1 MKRYFLSLLVC
12 LLAVGGA
19 LPSAAQN
26 MYRDYVVQQS
36 STEQTWTRLSVHAH
50 GGFSNVD
57 NMADGNDATCA
68 GSGTGGYVV
77 FNNGA
82 ASPNRTQLY
91 KIRFSAETDHQPTS
105 VVVEF
110 CDNDNFQ
117 NFVTT
122 VYNGQINRYLTEWE
136 IQFQNPNGNDYAA
149 GYYVRVTFTGS
160 DIRIKEVEFQG
171 YVTQSVRSSQTT
183 IHHKPAKWYDR
194 RDRISQAAR
203 DMDSFSDDEPW
214 FNLDLSSAEGQIQA
228 AHTYIDTIYVHKG
241 DVVPLYIPDV
251 YRRSSTEKITNIS
264 SSSYQRWYS
273 YRTGQTFELNNKEDG
288 RYDLLTPRD
297 GQTVYRFANGYVGQP
312 VNPKGNGNYSNAAYQ
327 MDFYYPTDEQFN
339 RWIGSGSGI
348 DNNWYVVACDVSSYT
363 DFTPEYNDQ
372 SQSSTF
378 FPSSNAEG
386 KVYEPTLTHRVVFY
400 IVGVDGRTEDKS
412 EGWVNGF
419 ARLNNSAYQDG
430 TVSPASKK
438 FLEEYDITF
447 PARRVSNKTL
457 DLVALT
463 KDAGAYAIPDA
474 VNDDENDDR
483 YDEGFKNIRATL
495 VAADNTA
502 GIALADSKFSLAT
515 LRTIRFRYPNT
526 DKDDG
531 TQYVNDADGDGE
543 SHATILVTK
552 TAKVG
557 GTVRT
562 YNLAR
567 YRLTFIDEVQ
577 QLTQVQVDEIEKAA
591 AGTQSQATD
600 QYWNYAH
607 RTPDY
612 LDDNYQLLTSMT
624 WDYDP
629 GVGAE
634 VAIGNEAYYPFPLG
648 WERSSYSFYDGSRGN
663 NFANSNKF
671 PEWGYYA
678 ITSTYV
684 DFDNKWNHG
693 SATEPED
700 EPSKGS
706 SRYHVYVD
714 ASDRPGI
721 ITRLPFEQDL
731 CRGSELFVTAW
742 VKSAVSADGSGSTQT
757 NNDDACLLFTIM
769 GVRTVTSG
777 GRTSQVYT
785 PIYRYSTG
793 QLHPSTFLSDSIPG
807 CGKSRGEQKKPDQ
820 WFQVY
825 FSFINEQAESNY
837 DSYVLQVEN
846 NSYSTSGGDFYLD
859 DVRVYMVKPRANVVQ
874 LRAGCAGERTLMSA
888 RIDWDRLSSRLGHTD
903 DDRGEEEGID
913 FVFID
918 QTVYNEQLVANGGD
932 KAEALREAAA
942 MIGPEEG
949 SEIYDRNYGTLHF
962 KYPFE
967 ENTPYDG
974 TAKDPDLAKDNPMN
988 QDGKFYFYR
997 RGTAAGGNRELVVDF
1012 FSDLQANRPYWMLI
1026 RVHDDKNETALFD
1039 ELAAVVDDSCAI
1051 KSEFW
1056 VTAETLLKM
1065 NGETVKPGTNYCAGQ
1080 ILDFSAQVRIPYI
1093 STVTGEEKYISV
1105 NEGVY
1110 FDWFFDT
1117 EEAFYEEHESG
1128 TSVQSALAHLRE
1140 LYPDAEDI
1148 SPETTPV
1155 VENGPI
1161 DFSQADYDLLWKLST
1176 DKPVAGSNPPLV
1188 LRRAHLNIELLETG
1202 LQLVIQPITTQMPR
1216 GSIELPDDAPQNLD
1230 SLWLQVC
1237 WAPVPMTLQADGKSP
1252 TVHPGFNIYTY
1263 PDPAYDPNL
1272 RIGLAQIESTTSA
1285 APLRIDLRGATF
1297 SVVDPDPSSMLVPLT
1312 SNERGRLVYLIG
1324 TNDPEYED
1332 IVNSPD
1338 FSQYAYPIG
1347 YVDEFKAQ
1355 PYEQG
1360 SAFDDHVSI
1369 HFYLKGEG
1377 EPEDG
1382 FVFHPKEGYWYT
1394 FSVHFE
1400 ELLAGGTST
1409 ACYGKFAVRMNVVP
1423 EYLVWNGGPTN
1434 NWNRDENWLRV
1445 NNAQTIH
1452 ATDDSFLDGNTT
1464 DRAFVPMLFSK
1475 VIIPRGQQVQLYR
1488 AGWRTGSD
1496 GHYGWESQR
1505 PDWMQSPTD
1514 SIQYDLMA
1522 YDDPAPAAEH
1532 KLVTKPYRVALCK
1545 EIHFE
1550 PGAEM
1555 LHAEYLLT
1563 ERVWTDVEVPAGRW
1577 TPVSTPLQGVYAGD
1591 WYTQTS
1597 GRQATEYF
1605 KRIKFDDSY
1614 DRLNP
1619 AVYQRSWNA
1628 NAAKIVENDQGTR
1641 TPVSFE
1647 TVWSSAFNDASV
1659 PYSVGSGFSLK
1670 HGFDGVALFRL
1681 PKDDESYSVAT
1692 NTGALDRDSVGVLK
1706 STVLVERNPD
1716 MEKTEIKDYFTAELT
1731 PSANGNYYIVGNP
1744 FMAQMDV
1751 AGFLKDNEDVLQ
1763 QKYWAA
1769 TAAGDPMTAAADEGG
1784 QWVTSTGTTQLLP
1797 PYGAFY
1803 VEAVDGVDGPLTVKF
1818 YGERQQLT
1826 DRTAPGTGT
1835 TQAAALTVAC
1845 RSAAGTTTAAV
1856 CCTPDAAD
1864 GFGVGDVQLV
1874 RGLTADVSQPTV
1886 YTVAG
1891 ATAVTVDS
1899 RGRGGQV
1906 PLGVYAPDGM
1916 VSTLTFTGVA
1926 ALEGARLYDAQTRSE
1941 RTLHEG
1947 DAVTV
1952 DGPSHGRYFLR
1963 FDGAGTT
1970 GLATSPA
1977 VGGVNIYSVQPGEII
1992 VAATETLTAVDVYT
2006 TDGRHVRSLR
2016 PADVTT
2022 LRIGDLPAA
2031 VYVVRAATRSA
2042 VADAKVR
2049 VE

>member
-1 MKRYFLSLLVC
+1 MKRYFLSLFVC

-26 MYRDYVVQQS
+26 MFRDYVVQQS

-57 NMADGNDATCA
+57 NMADGNDATYA

-312 VNPKGNGNYSNAAYQ
+312 VNSKGNGNYSNAAYQ

-378 FPSSNAEG
+378 FPSSNADG

-400 IVGVDGRTEDKS
+400 IVGVDGRKDDESD
-412 EGWVNGF
+412 GWVNGF
-419 ARLNNSAYQDG
+419 ARLYDGAYRNGLNTDN
-430 TVSPASKK
+430 PASKK
-438 FLEEYDITF
+438 YLEEYEITF

-474 VNDDENDDR
+474 VNNDENDAENDDS
-483 YDEGFKNIRATL
+483 YEEGYKNITVSL

-502 GIALADSKFSLAT
+502 GITLEDDGFSAPT
-515 LRTIRFRYPNT
+515 LRTMRFSYPNT
-526 DKDDG
+526 ADADG

-552 TAKVG
+552 TAKVD

-591 AGTQSQATD
+591 AGTQSQTTD

-629 GVGAE
+629 GVGTA
-634 VAIGNEAYYPFPLG
+634 AGIGNEKYYPFPLG
-648 WERSSYSFYDGSRGN
+648 WERSSYSFYDGSQGS
-663 NFANSNKF
+663 NFSNSNKF

-684 DFDNKWNHG
+684 DFDNNWHHG
-693 SATEPED
+693 SATLPQN

-721 ITRLPFEQDL
+721 ITRLPFEQNL

-742 VKSAVSADGSGSTQT
+742 VKSAVSTNDYEGADAKQT
-757 NNDDACLLFTIM
+757 NNQDACLLFTIM

-793 QLHPSTFLSDSIPG
+793 QIHASTFLKNSIPG
-807 CGKSRGEQKKPDQ
+807 CGNGQPDQ

-825 FSFINEQAESNY
+825 FSFINDQAESNY
-837 DSYVLQVEN
+837 ESYVLQVEN

-888 RIDWDRLSSRLGHTD
+888 RIDWDRLSSRLGHEEGDT
-903 DDRGEEEGID
+903 GQEEGID
-913 FVFID
+913 FIFVD
-918 QTVYNEQLVANGGD
+918 QTVYNEYLAANPDD
-932 KAEALREAAA
+932 KAGALKAAAA
-942 MIGPEEG
+942 MIGPEEE
-949 SEIYDRNYGTLHF
+949 SEIYDRNYGILHF

-1012 FSDLQANRPYWMLI
+1012 FSDLKANRPYWMLI
-1026 RVHDDKNETALFD
+1026 RVHDDNNETALFD
-1039 ELAAVVDDSCAI
+1039 ELAAVVDDRCAI

-1093 STVTGEEKYISV
+1093 SKTGEEKYISV
-1105 NEGVY
+1105 NEGIY
-1110 FDWFFDT
+1110 FDWFFGT
-1117 EEAFYEEHESG
+1117 EEAFYKKHESG
-1128 TSVQSALAHLRE
+1128 TSVQSALTHLRD
-1140 LYPDAEDI
+1140 LYPDAAVVSE
-1148 SPETTPV
+1148 EATPV
-1155 VENGPI
+1155 R
-1161 DFSQADYDLLWKLST
+1161 DRFTQADYDLLHDLST
-1176 DKPVAGSNPPLV
+1176 RDPEAGSNPPLV

-1202 LQLVIQPITTQMPR
+1202 LQLVIQPITTRTAP
-1216 GSIELPDDAPQNLD
+1216 GSIELPDDVPLD
-1230 SLWLQVC
+1230 LDELWLQVC

-1272 RIGLAQIESTTSA
+1272 RIGLAQIEGTTA
-1285 APLRIDLRGATF
+1285 DAPLRIDLRGATF
-1297 SVVDPDPSSMLVPLT
+1297 SVDDPDPSSELVPLT

-1347 YVDEFKAQ
+1347 YVDEFTAQ

-1360 SAFDDHVSI
+1360 SAFNDHVSI

-1377 EPEDG
+1377 EPKDG

-1400 ELLAGGTST
+1400 ELLEGETST
-1409 ACYGKFAVRMNVVP
+1409 ACYGKFALRMNVVP

-1434 NWNRDENWLRV
+1434 NWNRDENWKRV
-1445 NNAQTIH
+1445 NSRTTIH

-1475 VIIPRGQQVQLYR
+1475 VLIPRGQQVQLYR
-1488 AGWRTGSD
+1488 AGWRTDSD

-1505 PDWMQSPTD
+1505 PEWMQSPTD

-1522 YDDPAPAAEH
+1522 YDDPAPAAKH

-1563 ERVWTDVEVPAGRW
+1563 ERVWTDVEVPARRW
-1577 TPVSTPLQGVYAGD
+1577 TPVSTPLQGVVAGD

-1597 GRQATEYF
+1597 GHQQTEYF
-1605 KRIKFDDSY
+1605 QPITFTGEY
-1614 DRLNP
+1614 DRLKP

-1628 NAAKIVENDQGTR
+1628 NAAKIIEKGGGQ
-1641 TPVSFE
+1641 TPVSFS

-1659 PYSVGSGFSLK
+1659 PYTVGSGFSLK
-1670 HGFDGVALFRL
+1670 HGVADGALFRL
-1681 PKDDESYSVAT
+1681 PKDDKSYDVAT
-1692 NTGALDRDSVGVLK
+1692 GDIDRTGNGVLK
-1706 STVLVERNPD
+1706 STVLVERDPD
-1716 MEKTEIKDYFTAELT
+1716 MEKTEIHDYFTATLT
-1731 PSANGNYYIVGNP
+1731 PSADERFYIVGNP

-1751 AGFLKDNEDVLQ
+1751 AKFLAANSDVLQ
-1763 QKYWAA
+1763 PKCWMT
-1769 TAAGDPMTAAADEGG
+1769 TAGGDPLTAAADAEGG
-1784 QWVTSTGTTQLLP
+1784 WTTSDGSTSLLLP

-1803 VEAVDGVDGPLTVKF
+1803 AEAVEGVTGPVMVKF
-1818 YGERQQLT
+1818 YGEHQQLKGW
-1826 DRTAPGTGT
+1826 TAPGTGT
-1835 TQAAALTVAC
+1835 TTAAALTVSC
-1845 RSAAGTTTAAV
+1845 TSDAGTSTAAV
-1856 CCTPDAAD
+1856 RCTPGAD
-1864 GFGVGDVQLV
+1864 DGYGAGDVQLV
-1874 RGLTADVSQPTV
+1874 RGLTADASLPAV
-1886 YTVAG
+1886 YAVAG
-1891 ATAVTVDS
+1891 QTAVTVDS
-1899 RGRGGQV
+1899 RSRGGQV
-1906 PLGVYAPDGM
+1906 PLGVYAPDGTA
-1916 VSTLTFTGVA
+1916 STLTFTGVA
-1926 ALEGARLYDAQTRSE
+1926 ALEGARLYDALTRSE

-1970 GLATSPA
+1970 GIATATPA
-1977 VGGVNIYSVQPGEII
+1977 AGANIYSVQPGEII
-1992 VAATETLTAVDVYT
+1992 VAATETLTGVDVYT

-2016 PADVTT
+2016 PADGATM
-2022 LRIGDLPAA
+2022 RIKGLPAG
-2031 VYVVRAATRSA
+2031 VYVVRAATDHA
-2042 VADAKVR
+2042 TANAKVSVR
-2049 VE
+2049 

>member
-1 MKRYFLSLLVC
+1 MKRYLFYLVVC
-12 LLAVGGA
+12 VLTVVGVR
-19 LPSAAQN
+19 PSAAQD
-26 MYRDYVVQQS
+26 MYTVKPVEFSPKVD
-36 STEQTWTRLSVHAH
+36 TWEPSGLNKTWPI
-50 GGFSNVD
+50 D
-57 NMADGNDATCA
+57 NLVDGNM
-68 GSGTGGYVV
+68 GTEIRGHYNKNSIITFSPSTGPVSYMLCRT
-77 FNNGA
+77 
-82 ASPNRTQLY
+82 ASDNINYHPTG
-91 KIRFSAETDHQPTS
+91 IMVESSADKQHWQTEYDQGT
-105 VVVEF
+105 
-110 CDNDNFQ
+110 NQ
-117 NFVTT
+117 NQKEWVISFA
-122 VYNGQINRYLTEWE
+122 NPIPADRY
-136 IQFQNPNGNDYAA
+136 I
-149 GYYVRVTFTGS
+149 RVTFRCS
-160 DIRIKEVEFQG
+160 DANQAFIWMNELTF
-171 YVTQSVRSSQTT
+171 SSSSSSSADFT
-183 IHHKPAKWYDR
+183 IHHKRAKWYSR
-194 RDRISQAAR
+194 RGRISDAAK
-203 DMDSFSDDEPW
+203 DMDSFSDDEEMFKP
-214 FNLDLSSAEGQIQA
+214 DLSSSDEKIQA
-228 AHTYIDTIYVHKG
+228 AHTYIDTLYVHKG
-241 DVVPLYIPDV
+241 DAVNLYLPDV
-251 YRRSSTEKITNIS
+251 YRSNSESDIS
-264 SSSYQRWYS
+264 NFSVSSYQRWYS
-273 YRTGQTFELNNKEDG
+273 YRTGMTFELPNKDIG
-288 RYDLLTPRD
+288 TNVRYDLLTPLD
-297 GQTVYRFANGYVGQP
+297 GQTIYRFANGYVGQP
-312 VNPKGNGNYSNAAYQ
+312 VNTIGNDNNLASAAYQ
-327 MDFYYPTDEQFN
+327 MQFYYPTDDEFN
-339 RWIGSGSGI
+339 RWIGAGSGI

-363 DFTPEYNDQ
+363 DFTPDYDADD
-372 SQSSTF
+372 SHSSTSTF
-378 FPSSNAEG
+378 FPSSNADG

-400 IVGVDGRTEDKS
+400 IVGVDGRENDQS

-419 ARLNNSAYQDG
+419 GRLKNGAYRNG
-430 TVSPASKK
+430 IETVQPDSKK
-438 FLEEYDITF
+438 YLEEYEITF
-447 PARRVSNKTL
+447 SARRVSNKTL
-457 DLVALT
+457 DLVALS
-463 KDAGAYAIPDA
+463 KDAGSYAIPDA
-474 VNDDENDDR
+474 DDDS
-483 YDEGFKNIRATL
+483 YDQGYKNISVSL
-495 VAADNTA
+495 VDADNTA
-502 GIALADSKFSLAT
+502 GITLADDRFSKPT
-515 LRTIRFRYPNT
+515 LRTIRFRYPNPDT
-526 DKDDG
+526 DTGDG
-531 TQYVNDADGDGE
+531 TQYVNDTDGDGV

-552 TAKVG
+552 KAKVG
-557 GTVRT
+557 DSTKT

-577 QLTQVQVDEIEKAA
+577 PLTQVQVDEIEKAS
-591 AGTQSQATD
+591 AGKTSLATD
-600 QYWNYAH
+600 KYWNYAH
-607 RTPDY
+607 RTPEY
-612 LDDNYQLLTSMT
+612 MESNYQLLTSMA
-624 WDYDP
+624 WDFDT
-629 GVGAE
+629 GVAAAAGF
-634 VAIGNEAYYPFPLG
+634 GDNRYYPFPLG
-648 WERSSYSFYDGSRGN
+648 WERSSYSFYDGSNGS
-663 NFANSNKF
+663 NFSNRNKF

-678 ITSTYV
+678 VTSTYV
-684 DFDNKWNHG
+684 DFDNSWHHG
-693 SATEPED
+693 TAKRPKN

-706 SRYHVYVD
+706 STFHIYVD

-721 ITRLPFEQDL
+721 VTRLPFEQNL
-731 CRGSELFVTAW
+731 CRGSELFVSAW
-742 VKSAVSADGSGSTQT
+742 VKSAVSANANATQT
-757 NNDDACLLFTIM
+757 NNEDACLLFTIM

-793 QLHPSTFLSDSIPG
+793 QLHSSTFLKNSIPG
-807 CGKSRGEQKKPDQ
+807 CGNGQPDQ

-825 FSFINEQAESNY
+825 FSFINDQAESNY
-837 DSYVLQVEN
+837 ESYVLQVEN

-888 RIDWDRLSSRLGHTD
+888 RIDWDRLSSRLGHEEGDT
-903 DDRGEEEGID
+903 GQEEGID
-913 FVFID
+913 FIFVD
-918 QTVYNEQLVANGGD
+918 QTVYNEYLAANPDD
-932 KAEALREAAA
+932 KAGALKAAAA
-942 MIGPEEG
+942 MIGPEEE
-949 SEIYDRNYGTLHF
+949 SEIYDRNYGILHF

-1012 FSDLQANRPYWMLI
+1012 FSDLRANRPYWMLI
-1026 RVHDDKNETALFD
+1026 RVHDDNNPTELFK

-1093 STVTGEEKYISV
+1093 SKTGEEKYIPI
-1105 NEGVY
+1105 NEGIY
-1110 FDWFFDT
+1110 FDWFFGT
-1117 EEAFYEEHESG
+1117 EDAFYEDRDG

-1140 LYPDAEDI
+1140 LYPTAEDI

-1161 DFSQADYDLLWKLST
+1161 DFSQADYDLLHDLST
-1176 DKPVAGSNPPLV
+1176 REPVAGTGSNPPLV

-1202 LQLVIQPITTQMPR
+1202 LQLVIQPITTRTAP
-1216 GSIELPDDAPQNLD
+1216 GSIELPDDAPQDLD

-1272 RIGLAQIESTTSA
+1272 RIGLAQIKSTTSK

-1297 SVVDPDPSSMLVPLT
+1297 SVDKPDPSSKLVPLT
-1312 SNERGRLVYLIG
+1312 SNKRGRLVYLIG

-1360 SAFDDHVSI
+1360 SAFNDHVSI

-1377 EPEDG
+1377 EPKDG

-1400 ELLAGGTST
+1400 ERLEGETST
-1409 ACYGKFAVRMNVVP
+1409 ACYGKFALRMNVVP

-1434 NWNRDENWLRV
+1434 NWNRDENWKRV
-1445 NNAQTIH
+1445 NSPTTIH
-1452 ATDDSFLDGNTT
+1452 ATNDSFLDGNTT

-1475 VIIPRGQQVQLYR
+1475 VLIPKGKQVQLYR

-1505 PDWMQSPTD
+1505 PEWMQSPTD

-1563 ERVWTDVEVPAGRW
+1563 ERVWTDVEVPARQW
-1577 TPVSTPLQGVYAGD
+1577 TPVSTPLQDVYAGD

-1597 GRQATEYF
+1597 GRQTTEYF

-1614 DRLNP
+1614 DRLHP

-1628 NAAKIVENDQGTR
+1628 DAAKIVEDAAGTL
-1641 TPVSFE
+1641 TPVSFA

-1659 PYSVGSGFSLK
+1659 PYTVGSGFSLK
-1670 HGFDGVALFRL
+1670 HGVDSGALFRL

-1692 NTGALDRDSVGVLK
+1692 GTLDRTNNGVLL
-1706 STVLVERNPD
+1706 STKMVHRDPD
-1716 MEKTEIKDYFTAELT
+1716 MEKTEIEPYFTAELT
-1731 PSANGNYYIVGNP
+1731 PSADRGYYIVGNP

-1751 AGFLKDNEDVLQ
+1751 AGFLKDNEKVLQ

-1769 TAAGDPMTAAADEGG
+1769 TAAGDPITAAADERG

-1803 VEAVDGVDGPLTVKF
+1803 VEAVDGVDGPLTVEF
-1818 YGERQQLT
+1818 HGERQQLT
-1826 DRTAPGTGT
+1826 DRTASGTGT
-1835 TQAAALTVAC
+1835 TQAAAMTVSCA
-1845 RSAAGTTTAAV
+1845 SAAGTSTAAV
-1856 CCTPDAAD
+1856 RCTPDAAD

-1926 ALEGARLYDAQTRSE
+1926 ALEGARLYDAETRSE

-1947 DAVTV
+1947 DAVIV

-1970 GLATSPA
+1970 GIATATPA
-1977 VGGVNIYSVQPGEII
+1977 AGANIYSVQPGEII
-1992 VAATETLTAVDVYT
+1992 VAATETLTAVDVYA

-2031 VYVVRAATRSA
+2031 VYVVRAATDHA
-2042 VADAKVR
+2042 TANAKVSVR
-2049 VE
+2049 

>member
-1 MKRYFLSLLVC
+1 MKRYFLSLFVC

-26 MYRDYVVQQS
+26 MFRDYVVQQS

-203 DMDSFSDDEPW
+203 DMDSFSDDDPW

-251 YRRSSTEKITNIS
+251 FRRSSTEKITNIS

-312 VNPKGNGNYSNAAYQ
+312 VNSKGNGNYSNAAYQ

-378 FPSSNAEG
+378 FPSSNADG

-400 IVGVDGRTEDKS
+400 IVGVDGRKDDESD
-412 EGWVNGF
+412 GWVNGF
-419 ARLNNSAYQDG
+419 ARLYDGAYRNGLNTDN
-430 TVSPASKK
+430 PASKK
-438 FLEEYDITF
+438 YLEEYEITF

-474 VNDDENDDR
+474 VNNDENDAENDDS
-483 YDEGFKNIRATL
+483 YEEGYKNITVSL
-495 VAADNTA
+495 VDADNTA
-502 GIALADSKFSLAT
+502 GITLVDSVFSKPT
-515 LRTIRFRYPNT
+515 LRTIRFRYPHEWT
-526 DKDDG
+526 DG
-531 TQYVNDADGDGE
+531 TRYVNDTDGDGV

-552 TAKVG
+552 KAKVG
-557 GTVRT
+557 GFTKT

-577 QLTQVQVDEIEKAA
+577 PLTQVQVDEIEKAS
-591 AGTQSQATD
+591 AGKTSLATD
-600 QYWNYAH
+600 KYWNYAH
-607 RTPDY
+607 RTPEY
-612 LDDNYQLLTSMT
+612 MESNYQLLTSMT

-629 GVGAE
+629 GVGTA
-634 VAIGNEAYYPFPLG
+634 AGIGNEKYYPFPLG
-648 WERSSYSFYDGSRGN
+648 WERSSYSFYDGSQGS
-663 NFANSNKF
+663 NFSNSNKF

-678 ITSTYV
+678 VTSTYV
-684 DFDNKWNHG
+684 DFDNSWHPG
-693 SATEPED
+693 TATPPKN

-706 SRYHVYVD
+706 STFHIYVD

-721 ITRLPFEQDL
+721 VTRLPFEQDL
-731 CRGSELFVTAW
+731 CRGSELFVSAW
-742 VKSAVSADGSGSTQT
+742 VKSAVSANAAATQT
-757 NNDDACLLFTIM
+757 NNEDACLLFTIM

-793 QLHPSTFLSDSIPG
+793 QLHSSTFLSDAIPG
-807 CGKSRGEQKKPDQ
+807 CGKGIADQ

-825 FSFINEQAESNY
+825 FTFINEQENSDY

-859 DVRVYMVKPRANVVQ
+859 DVRVYMVKPRADVVQ

-888 RIDWDRLSSRLGHTD
+888 RIDWDRLSSRLGHEDTD
-903 DDRGEEEGID
+903 KGVEGID
-913 FVFID
+913 FVFVD
-918 QTVYNEQLVANGGD
+918 QTIYNNYLAEHPDEG
-932 KAEALREAAA
+932 KAAALKAAAA
-942 MIGPEEG
+942 MIGPEKG
-949 SEIYDRNYGTLHF
+949 SEVYDKNYGTLYF
-962 KYPFE
+962 KYPFS
-967 ENTPYDG
+967 ENTEYDG
-974 TAKDPDLAKDNPMN
+974 TAKDPDLAKDNMK
-988 QDGKFYFYR
+988 DGKAYFYR
-997 RGTAAGGNRELVVDF
+997 RGTPAGGNRELVVDF
-1012 FSDLQANRPYWMLI
+1012 FSDLKANRPYWMLI
-1026 RVHDDKNETALFD
+1026 RVHDDNNPVELFD
-1039 ELAAVVDDSCAI
+1039 ELADVVDDRCAI
-1051 KSEFW
+1051 KSDFW

-1093 STVTGEEKYISV
+1093 STSGEEKYIPI
-1105 NEGVY
+1105 NEGIY
-1110 FDWFFDT
+1110 FDWFFGT
-1117 EEAFYEEHESG
+1117 EEAFYENESG

-1140 LYPDAEDI
+1140 LYPTAEDI

-1161 DFSQADYDLLWKLST
+1161 NFSQADYDLLHDLST
-1176 DKPVAGSNPPLV
+1176 REPVAGSNPPLV

-1202 LQLVIQPITTQMPR
+1202 LQLVIQPITTQTAP

-1252 TVHPGFNIYTY
+1252 TVHAGFNRYNY

-1272 RIGLAQIESTTSA
+1272 RIGLAQIKSTTSK

-1297 SVVDPDPSSMLVPLT
+1297 SVNNPDPSSRLVPLT

-1347 YVDEFKAQ
+1347 YVDYFLAQ

-1369 HFYLKGEG
+1369 RFYLKGEG
-1377 EPEDG
+1377 EPKDG

-1400 ELLAGGTST
+1400 ELLKDETST
-1409 ACYGKFAVRMNVVP
+1409 ACYGKFALRMNVVP

-1475 VIIPRGQQVQLYR
+1475 VLIPRGQQVQLYR

-1505 PDWMQSPTD
+1505 PEWMQSPTD

-1577 TPVSTPLQGVYAGD
+1577 TPVSTPLQDVYAGD

-1597 GRQATEYF
+1597 GSQTTEYF
-1605 KRIKFDDSY
+1605 KRIKFDDGY

-1628 NAAKIVENDQGTR
+1628 DAAKIVEDDQGTR
-1641 TPVSFE
+1641 TPVSFK

-1670 HGFDGVALFRL
+1670 HGVKGGALFRL

-1692 NTGALDRDSVGVLK
+1692 ATGALDRTNNGVLL
-1706 STVLVERNPD
+1706 STKMVHRDPD
-1716 MEKTEIKDYFTAELT
+1716 MEKTEIEPYFTAELT
-1731 PSANGNYYIVGNP
+1731 PSADGCYYIVGNP

-1751 AGFLKDNEDVLQ
+1751 AKFLAANSDVLQ
-1763 QKYWAA
+1763 PKCWMT
-1769 TAAGDPMTAAADEGG
+1769 TAGGDPLTAAADAEGG
-1784 QWVTSTGTTQLLP
+1784 WTTSDGSTSLLLP

-1803 VEAVDGVDGPLTVKF
+1803 AEAVEGVTGPVTVKF
-1818 YGERQQLT
+1818 YGEHQQLKGW
-1826 DRTAPGTGT
+1826 TAPGTGT
-1835 TQAAALTVAC
+1835 TTAAALTVSC
-1845 RSAAGTTTAAV
+1845 TSDAGTSTAAV
-1856 CCTPDAAD
+1856 RCTPGAD
-1864 GFGVGDVQLV
+1864 DGYGAGDVQLV
-1874 RGLTADVSQPTV
+1874 RGLTADASLPAV
-1886 YTVAG
+1886 YAVAG
-1891 ATAVTVDS
+1891 QTAVTVDS
-1899 RGRGGQV
+1899 RSRGGQV
-1906 PLGVYAPDGM
+1906 PLGVYAPEGM

-1926 ALEGARLYDAQTRSE
+1926 ALEGARLYDALTRSE
-1941 RTLHEG
+1941 RPLHEG
-1947 DAVTV
+1947 DAIAV

-1970 GLATSPA
+1970 GIATTTPA
-1977 VGGVNIYSVQPGEII
+1977 AGANIYSVQPGEII
-1992 VAATETLTAVDVYT
+1992 VAATETLTGVDVYT

-2016 PADVTT
+2016 PADATT

-2031 VYVVRAATRSA
+2031 VYVVRAATDHA
-2042 VADAKVR
+2042 TANAKVSVR
-2049 VE
+2049 

>member
-1 MKRYFLSLLVC
+1 MKRYFLSLFVC

-26 MYRDYVVQQS
+26 MFRDYVVQQS

-57 NMADGNDATCA
+57 NMADGNDATYA

-241 DVVPLYIPDV
+241 DVVHLYLPDV
-251 YRRSSTEKITNIS
+251 FRRTSAGDIEKVS
-264 SSSYQRWYS
+264 VSSYQRWYS
-273 YRTGQTFELNNKEDG
+273 YRTGRTFELRNKDEG
-288 RYDLLTPRD
+288 ANARHDLLTPLD
-297 GQTVYRFANGYVGQP
+297 GQAVYRFANGYVGQP
-312 VNPKGNGNYSNAAYQ
+312 VSGTGNSTLSQSAYQ
-327 MDFYYPTDEQFN
+327 MEFHYPSDEEFS
-339 RWIGSGSGI
+339 RWFGSATTI

-363 DFTPEYNDQ
+363 DFTPDYTDA
-372 SQSSTF
+372 SHSSTF
-378 FPSSNAEG
+378 FPSSNADG

-400 IVGVDGRTEDKS
+400 IVGVDGRDNDQS

-419 ARLNNSAYQDG
+419 GRLKNEAYRNDIETDQPD
-430 TVSPASKK
+430 SKK
-438 FLEEYDITF
+438 YLEEYEITF
-447 PARRVSNKTL
+447 SGRRVSNKTL
-457 DLVALT
+457 EMVALS

-474 VNDDENDDR
+474 TADS
-483 YDEGFKNIRATL
+483 YDAGYRNIAVSL
-495 VAADNTA
+495 DPADNTA
-502 GIALADSKFSLAT
+502 GITLEDEGFSAAT
-515 LRTIRFRYPNT
+515 LRSIRFRYPNT
-526 DKDDG
+526 DTDADDG
-531 TQYVNDADGDGE
+531 TQYVNDADGDGV

-552 TAKVG
+552 TAMVDGVTK
-557 GTVRT
+557 T

-577 QLTQVQVDEIEKAA
+577 QLTQTQVDEIEKAA
-591 AGTQSQATD
+591 RSDTATLATD
-600 QYWNYAH
+600 KYWNYIH
-607 RTPDY
+607 RTPEY
-612 LDDNYQLLTSMT
+612 MESNYQLLTSMA
-624 WDYDP
+624 WDFDT
-629 GVGAE
+629 E
-634 VAIGNEAYYPFPLG
+634 VAAAVGFGNNSYYPFPLG
-648 WERSSYSFYDGSRGN
+648 WERSSYSFYDGSSGSNFSN
-663 NFANSNKF
+663 NHKY

-678 ITSTYV
+678 VTSTYV
-684 DFDNKWNHG
+684 DFDDNWHNGTAIRPKN
-693 SATEPED
+693 

-706 SRYHVYVD
+706 STFHIYVD

-721 ITRLPFEQDL
+721 VTRLPFEQDL
-731 CRGSELFVTAW
+731 CRGSELFVSAW
-742 VKSAVSADGSGSTQT
+742 VKSAVSVDAAATQT
-757 NNDDACLLFTIM
+757 NNQDACLLFTIM

-793 QLHPSTFLSDSIPG
+793 QLHSSTFLSKAIPG
-807 CGKSRGEQKKPDQ
+807 CGKSHADQ

-859 DVRVYMVKPRANVVQ
+859 DVRVYMVKPRADVVQ

-888 RIDWDRLSSRLGHTD
+888 RIDWDRLSSRLGHEDADT
-903 DDRGEEEGID
+903 GVEGID
-913 FVFID
+913 FVFVD
-918 QTVYNEQLVANGGD
+918 QTIYNNYLTEHPDEG
-932 KAEALREAAA
+932 KAAALKAAAA

-949 SEIYDRNYGTLHF
+949 SELYDKNYGTLYF
-962 KYPFE
+962 KYPFS
-967 ENTPYDG
+967 ENKEYDG
-974 TAKDPDLAKDNPMN
+974 TAEDPDLAMGNME
-988 QDGKFYFYR
+988 DGKAYFYR

-1026 RVHDDKNETALFD
+1026 RVHDDNNETELFD

-1051 KSEFW
+1051 KSDFW

-1110 FDWFFDT
+1110 FDWFFGT
-1117 EEAFYEEHESG
+1117 EEAFYEEREGG
-1128 TSVQSALAHLRE
+1128 TSVQSALAHLRD
-1140 LYPDAEDI
+1140 LYPTAEDI

-1155 VENGPI
+1155 VENGL
-1161 DFSQADYDLLWKLST
+1161 FTQADYDLLLELSMSE
-1176 DKPVAGSNPPLV
+1176 PVAGSNPPLV

-1202 LQLVIQPITTQMPR
+1202 LQLVIQPITTQTAP
-1216 GSIELPDDAPQNLD
+1216 GSIELPDDAPQALD
-1230 SLWLQVC
+1230 SLWGQVC

-1252 TVHPGFNIYTY
+1252 TVHAGFNRYNY

-1272 RIGLAQIESTTSA
+1272 RIGLAQIESTTST

-1297 SVVDPDPSSMLVPLT
+1297 SVDNPDPSSKLVPLT

-1347 YVDEFKAQ
+1347 YVDEFTAQ

-1360 SAFDDHVSI
+1360 SAFNDHVSI
-1369 HFYLKGEG
+1369 HFYLNGEG
-1377 EPEDG
+1377 EPKDG

-1400 ELLAGGTST
+1400 ELLKDETST
-1409 ACYGKFAVRMNVVP
+1409 ACYGKFALRMNVVP

-1434 NWNRDENWLRV
+1434 NWNRDENWKRV
-1445 NNAQTIH
+1445 NSRTTIH

-1475 VIIPRGQQVQLYR
+1475 VLIPRGQQVQLYR

-1505 PDWMQSPTD
+1505 PEWMQSPTD

-1522 YDDPAPAAEH
+1522 YDDPAPAAKH

-1577 TPVSTPLQGVYAGD
+1577 TPVSTPLQDVYAGD

-1605 KRIKFDDSY
+1605 KRITFDDSY
-1614 DRLNP
+1614 DRLHP
-1619 AVYQRSWNA
+1619 AVYQRSWNDDAA
-1628 NAAKIVENDQGTR
+1628 NIVENAQDTR
-1641 TPVSFE
+1641 TPVSFK

-1670 HGFDGVALFRL
+1670 HGVDGGALFRL
-1681 PKDDESYSVAT
+1681 PKDDASYDVAT

-1716 MEKTEIKDYFTAELT
+1716 MEKTKIEDYFTAELT
-1731 PSANGNYYIVGNP
+1731 PSADGCYYIVGNP

-1751 AGFLKDNEDVLQ
+1751 AGFLEDNKDVLQ
-1763 QKYWAA
+1763 QKYWME
-1769 TAAGDPMTAAADEGG
+1769 TSAGDPFTAAAGADGR
-1784 QWVTSTGTTQLLP
+1784 WVASTGTTQLLP

-1803 VEAVDGVDGPLTVKF
+1803 VEAVGKGSEPLEVKF
-1818 YGERQQLT
+1818 YGERQQLK

-1835 TQAAALTVAC
+1835 TQAAAMTVAC
-1845 RSAAGTTTAAV
+1845 RSAAGTSTAAV
-1856 CCTPDAAD
+1856 RCTPDAAD

-1970 GLATSPA
+1970 GIATATPA
-1977 VGGVNIYSVQPGEII
+1977 AGANIYSVQPGEII
-1992 VAATETLTAVDVYT
+1992 VAATETLTGVDVYT

-2022 LRIGDLPAA
+2022 LRIKGLPAG
-2031 VYVVRAATRSA
+2031 VYVVRAATDHA
-2042 VADAKVR
+2042 TANAKVSVR
-2049 VE
+2049 

>member
-1 MKRYFLSLLVC
+1 MKRYLLYLVVC
-12 LLAVGGA
+12 LLAVVGVR
-19 LPSAAQN
+19 PSAAQD
-26 MYRDYVVQQS
+26 MYTMKLVDEFSPKVYTWES
-36 STEQTWTRLSVHAH
+36 SGLNTTWWPINNLV
-50 GGFSNVD
+50 
-57 NMADGNDATCA
+57 DGNMGTEIRGHYNKNSIITFSLSTGPVSYMLCRTASDNVNYHPTGIMVESSADNQNWQTEYDQGTNQNQKEWVISFANPIPA
-68 GSGTGGYVV
+68 G
-77 FNNGA
+77 
-82 ASPNRTQLY
+82 
-91 KIRFSAETDHQPTS
+91 
-105 VVVEF
+105 
-110 CDNDNFQ
+110 
-117 NFVTT
+117 
-122 VYNGQINRYLTEWE
+122 RY
-136 IQFQNPNGNDYAA
+136 I
-149 GYYVRVTFTGS
+149 RVTFRCS
-160 DIRIKEVEFQG
+160 DASHAFIWMNELTF
-171 YVTQSVRSSQTT
+171 SSSSSADFT
-183 IHHKPAKWYDR
+183 IQHKPAKWHSLR
-194 RDRISQAAR
+194 GRISPAAR
-203 DMDSFSDDEPW
+203 DMDSFSDGQEMFRP
-214 FNLDLSSAEGQIQA
+214 DLSSSDEDIQA
-228 AHTYIDTIYVHKG
+228 AHTYIDTLYVHKG
-241 DVVPLYIPDV
+241 DAVNLYLPDV
-251 YRRSSTEKITNIS
+251 YRKDSESDIS
-264 SSSYQRWYS
+264 NFSVSSYQRWYS
-273 YRTGQTFELNNKEDG
+273 YRTGMTFELPHKDSG
-288 RYDLLTPRD
+288 TDVRYDLLTPLD
-297 GQTVYRFANGYVGQP
+297 GQTIYRFANGYVGQP
-312 VNPKGNGNYSNAAYQ
+312 VNTIGNNNNLASAAYQ
-327 MDFYYPTDEQFN
+327 MQFYYPTDEEFD
-339 RWIGSGSGI
+339 RWVGAGSGI

-363 DFTPEYNDQ
+363 DFTPSYTDQ
-372 SQSSTF
+372 SNQSTF
-378 FPSSNAEG
+378 FPSSNADG
-386 KVYEPTLTHRVVFY
+386 LVYEPTLTHRIIYY
-400 IVGVDGRTEDKS
+400 IVGVDERTGDTS
-412 EGWVNGF
+412 PGWVNGF
-419 ARLNNSAYQDG
+419 GRLAGEAYCDG
-430 TVSPASKK
+430 TGTDSSSPKK
-438 FLEEYDITF
+438 YLEEYEITF

-457 DLVALT
+457 DLVALS
-463 KDAGAYAIPDA
+463 KDAGSYAIPDA
-474 VNDDENDDR
+474 ENDDS
-483 YDEGFKNIRATL
+483 YDQGYKNISVSL
-495 VAADNTA
+495 VEADNTA
-502 GIALADSKFSLAT
+502 GITLADDRFSRPT
-515 LRTIRFRYPNT
+515 LRTIRFSYPNGET
-526 DKDDG
+526 TDG
-531 TQYVNDADGDGE
+531 TRYVNDADGDGV

-552 TAKVG
+552 TAKVDG
-557 GTVRT
+557 FDRT

-577 QLTQVQVDEIEKAA
+577 QLTQTQVDEIEKAA
-591 AGTQSQATD
+591 RSDTATLATD
-600 QYWNYAH
+600 KYWNYIH
-607 RTPDY
+607 RTPEY
-612 LDDNYQLLTSMT
+612 MESNYQLLTSMA
-624 WDYDP
+624 WDFDT
-629 GVGAE
+629 GVAADAGF
-634 VAIGNEAYYPFPLG
+634 GNNSYYPFPLG
-648 WERSSYSFYDGSRGN
+648 WERCSNSFYDGSSGSNFSN
-663 NFANSNKF
+663 NHKF

-678 ITSTYV
+678 VTSTYV
-684 DFDNKWNHG
+684 DFDDNWHYG
-693 SATEPED
+693 TATRPQN

-706 SRYHVYVD
+706 STFHIYVD

-721 ITRLPFEQDL
+721 VTRLPFEQDL
-731 CRGSELFVTAW
+731 CRGSELFVSAW
-742 VKSAVSADGSGSTQT
+742 VKSAVSTAGTTATQT
-757 NNDDACLLFTIM
+757 NNEDACLLFTIM

-793 QLHPSTFLSDSIPG
+793 QLHSSTFLSNAIPG
-807 CGKSRGEQKKPDQ
+807 CGRGNADQ

-825 FSFINEQAESNY
+825 FTFINEQENSDY

-859 DVRVYMVKPRANVVQ
+859 DVRVYMVKPRADVVQ

-888 RIDWDRLSSRLGHTD
+888 RIDWDRLSSRLGHEDADT
-903 DDRGEEEGID
+903 GVEGID
-913 FVFID
+913 FVFVD
-918 QTVYNEQLVANGGD
+918 QTIYNNYLAEHPEEG
-932 KAEALREAAA
+932 KAAALEAAAA
-942 MIGPEEG
+942 MIGPKEG
-949 SEIYDRNYGTLHF
+949 SEVYDKNYGTLYF
-962 KYPFE
+962 KYPFS
-967 ENTPYDG
+967 ENKEYDG
-974 TAKDPDLAKDNPMN
+974 TAEDPDLAKDNME
-988 QDGKFYFYR
+988 DGKAYFYR

-1026 RVHDDKNETALFD
+1026 RVHDDNNETELFD

-1051 KSEFW
+1051 KSDFW

-1080 ILDFSAQVRIPYI
+1080 ILDFAAQVRIPYI
-1093 STVTGEEKYISV
+1093 STVTGEEKYIPV

-1110 FDWFFDT
+1110 FDWFFGT
-1117 EEAFYEEHESG
+1117 EEAFYKEHEGG
-1128 TSVQSALAHLRE
+1128 TSVQSALAHLRD
-1140 LYPDAEDI
+1140 LYPFAEDI
-1148 SPETTPV
+1148 SPETTP
-1155 VENGPI
+1155 NGL
-1161 DFSQADYDLLWKLST
+1161 FTQADYDLLLELST
-1176 DKPVAGSNPPLV
+1176 AEPVAGSNPPLV
-1188 LRRAHLNIELLETG
+1188 LHREHLNIELLEEG
-1202 LQLVIQPITTQMPR
+1202 LQLVIQPITTLTAP
-1216 GSIELPDDAPQNLD
+1216 GSIELPDDAPQDLD
-1230 SLWLQVC
+1230 SLWGQVC

-1252 TVHPGFNIYTY
+1252 TVHAGFNRYNY
-1263 PDPAYDPNL
+1263 PDQAYDPNL
-1272 RIGLAQIESTTSA
+1272 RIGLAQIKGTTA
-1285 APLRIDLRGATF
+1285 DAPLRIDLRGATF
-1297 SVVDPDPSSMLVPLT
+1297 SVDDPDPSSKLVPLK

-1347 YVDEFKAQ
+1347 YVDYFLAQ

-1377 EPEDG
+1377 EPKDG

-1400 ELLAGGTST
+1400 ELLAGETST
-1409 ACYGKFAVRMNVVP
+1409 ACYGKFALRMNVVP
-1423 EYLVWNGGPTN
+1423 EYLVWDGGPTN
-1434 NWNRDENWLRV
+1434 NWNRDENWKRV
-1445 NNAQTIH
+1445 NSRITIH

-1475 VIIPRGQQVQLYR
+1475 VLIPKGKQVQLYR

-1505 PDWMQSPTD
+1505 PEWMQSPTD

-1522 YDDPAPAAEH
+1522 YDDPAPAAKH

-1577 TPVSTPLQGVYAGD
+1577 TPVSTPLQDVYAGD
-1591 WYTQTS
+1591 WYTQQTS
-1597 GRQATEYF
+1597 GRQTTEYF
-1605 KRIKFDDSY
+1605 KPIKFGDGY

-1628 NAAKIVENDQGTR
+1628 DAAKIVEDDQGTR
-1641 TPVSFE
+1641 TPVSFK

-1659 PYSVGSGFSLK
+1659 PYTVGSGFSLK
-1670 HGFDGVALFRL
+1670 HGVKGGALFRL
-1681 PKDDESYSVAT
+1681 PKDDASYSVAT

-1716 MEKTEIKDYFTAELT
+1716 MEKSRIYDYFTAELT
-1731 PSANGNYYIVGNP
+1731 PSADGSYYIVGNP
-1744 FMAQMDV
+1744 FVAQMDV
-1751 AGFLKDNEDVLQ
+1751 AGFLEDNKDVLQ

-1784 QWVTSTGTTQLLP
+1784 QWVISTGTTQLLP

-1818 YGERQQLT
+1818 YGERQQLKGW
-1826 DRTAPGTGT
+1826 TAPGTGT
-1835 TQAAALTVAC
+1835 TQAAAMTVSCA
-1845 RSAAGTTTAAV
+1845 SAAGTSTAAV
-1856 CCTPDAAD
+1856 RCTPDAAD

-1970 GLATSPA
+1970 GIATATPA
-1977 VGGVNIYSVQPGEII
+1977 AGANIYSVQPGEII
-1992 VAATETLTAVDVYT
+1992 VAATETLTGVDVYT

>member
-1 MKRYFLSLLVC
+1 MKRYLFYLVVC
-12 LLAVGGA
+12 VLTVVGVR
-19 LPSAAQN
+19 PSAAQD
-26 MYRDYVVQQS
+26 MYTVKPVEFSPKVYTWES
-36 STEQTWTRLSVHAH
+36 SGLNTTWPIKNLV
-50 GGFSNVD
+50 
-57 NMADGNDATCA
+57 DGNM
-68 GSGTGGYVV
+68 GTEIRGHYNKNSIITFSPSTGPVSYMLCRT
-77 FNNGA
+77 
-82 ASPNRTQLY
+82 ASDNINYHPTG
-91 KIRFSAETDHQPTS
+91 IMVESSA
-105 VVVEF
+105 
-110 CDNDNFQ
+110 DNQ
-117 NFVTT
+117 KWQT
-122 VYNGQINRYLTEWE
+122 VYDQGTNQNQKEWVISFANPIPADRY
-136 IQFQNPNGNDYAA
+136 I
-149 GYYVRVTFTGS
+149 RVTFRCSKAYQAFIWMNELT
-160 DIRIKEVEFQG
+160 F
-171 YVTQSVRSSQTT
+171 SSSSSADFT

-378 FPSSNAEG
+378 FPSSNADG

-400 IVGVDGRTEDKS
+400 IVGVDGRKDDESD
-412 EGWVNGF
+412 GWVNGF
-419 ARLNNSAYQDG
+419 ARLYDEAYRNGLNTDN
-430 TVSPASKK
+430 PASKK
-438 FLEEYDITF
+438 YLEEYEITF
-447 PARRVSNKTL
+447 SARRVSNKTL
-457 DLVALT
+457 DLVALS

-495 VAADNTA
+495 ADNTA
-502 GIALADSKFSLAT
+502 GIALADSTFSLAT

-526 DKDDG
+526 DNADNADG

-552 TAKVG
+552 TAKVD

-577 QLTQVQVDEIEKAA
+577 PLTQTQVDEIEKAA
-591 AGTQSQATD
+591 RSDTATLD
-600 QYWNYAH
+600 KYWNYAH
-607 RTPDY
+607 RTPEY
-612 LDDNYQLLTSMT
+612 MESNYQLLTSMA
-624 WDYDP
+624 WDFDT
-629 GVGAE
+629 GVAAAADFGS
-634 VAIGNEAYYPFPLG
+634 NSYYPFPLG
-648 WERSSYSFYDGSRGN
+648 WERSSYSFYDGSIGS
-663 NFANSNKF
+663 NFSNRNKF

-678 ITSTYV
+678 VTSTYV
-684 DFDNKWNHG
+684 DFDDNWDNGTAKRPQN
-693 SATEPED
+693 

-706 SRYHVYVD
+706 STFHIYVD

-721 ITRLPFEQDL
+721 VTRLPFEQDL
-731 CRGSELFVTAW
+731 CRGSELFVSAW
-742 VKSAVSADGSGSTQT
+742 VKSAVSAYAAATQT
-757 NNDDACLLFTIM
+757 NNEDACLLFTIM

-793 QLHPSTFLSDSIPG
+793 QLHSSTFLSDSIPG
-807 CGKSRGEQKKPDQ
+807 CGKGKADQ

-825 FSFINEQAESNY
+825 FTFINEQENSDY

-859 DVRVYMVKPRANVVQ
+859 DVRVYMVKPRADVVQ

-888 RIDWDRLSSRLGHTD
+888 RIDWDRLSSRLGHEDTD
-903 DDRGEEEGID
+903 KGVEGID
-913 FVFID
+913 FVFVD
-918 QTVYNEQLVANGGD
+918 QTIYNNYLAEHPED
-932 KAEALREAAA
+932 KAAALKAAAA
-942 MIGPEEG
+942 MIGPEKG
-949 SEIYDRNYGTLHF
+949 SVYDKNHGTLYF
-962 KYPFE
+962 KYPFS
-967 ENTPYDG
+967 ENTKYDG
-974 TAKDPDLAKDNPMN
+974 TAEDPDLAMDNVE
-988 QDGKFYFYR
+988 DGKAYFYR

-1012 FSDLQANRPYWMLI
+1012 FSDLKANRPYWMLI
-1026 RVHDDKNETALFD
+1026 RVHDDDNPTALFD

-1051 KSEFW
+1051 KSDFW

-1093 STVTGEEKYISV
+1093 SKTGEEKYISV
-1105 NEGVY
+1105 NEGIY
-1110 FDWFFDT
+1110 FDWFFGT
-1117 EEAFYEEHESG
+1117 EEAFYENESG
-1128 TSVQSALAHLRE
+1128 TSVQSALAHLRK
-1140 LYPDAEDI
+1140 LYPTAEDI

-1155 VENGPI
+1155 VE
-1161 DFSQADYDLLWKLST
+1161 DFTQADYDLLHDLST
-1176 DKPVAGSNPPLV
+1176 REPGTGSNPPLV

-1202 LQLVIQPITTQMPR
+1202 LQLVIQPITTLTAP

-1272 RIGLAQIESTTSA
+1272 RIGLAQIKSTTSA

-1297 SVVDPDPSSMLVPLT
+1297 SVDKPEPSSMLVPLT

-1347 YVDEFKAQ
+1347 YVDEFTAQ

-1369 HFYLKGEG
+1369 HFYLNGEG
-1377 EPEDG
+1377 EPKDG

-1400 ELLAGGTST
+1400 ELLKGETST
-1409 ACYGKFAVRMNVVP
+1409 ACYGKFALRMNVVP
-1423 EYLVWNGGPTN
+1423 EYLVWKGGPTN

-1445 NNAQTIH
+1445 NKAETIH
-1452 ATDDSFLDGNTT
+1452 AASDSFLDGNTT

-1475 VIIPRGQQVQLYR
+1475 VIIPRGRQVQLYR
-1488 AGWRTGSD
+1488 AGWRSDTD
-1496 GHYGWESQR
+1496 GHYGWDSER
-1505 PDWMQSPTD
+1505 PEWMEAPTD
-1514 SIQYDLMA
+1514 NIQYDLMA
-1522 YDDPAPAAEH
+1522 YDDPSPAAAD

-1550 PGAEM
+1550 PEAEM
-1555 LHAEYLLT
+1555 LYAEYLLT
-1563 ERVWTDVEVPAGRW
+1563 ERVWTDVEVPARQW
-1577 TPVSTPLQGVYAGD
+1577 TPVSTPLQGVVAGD
-1591 WYTQTS
+1591 WYTQQTS
-1597 GRQATEYF
+1597 GRQTTEYF
-1605 KRIKFDDSY
+1605 KPITFDDSY

-1628 NAAKIVENDQGTR
+1628 GAAKIVENQGTL
-1641 TPVSFE
+1641 TPVFFE

-1670 HGFDGVALFRL
+1670 HGVKGGALFRL

-1692 NTGALDRDSVGVLK
+1692 ATGALDRTNNGVLL
-1706 STVLVERNPD
+1706 STKMVHRDPD
-1716 MEKTEIKDYFTAELT
+1716 MEKTEIEEFFTAELT
-1731 PSANGNYYIVGNP
+1731 PSADGCYYIVGNP

-1751 AGFLKDNEDVLQ
+1751 AGFLDDNKDVLQ
-1763 QKYWAA
+1763 QKYWMG
-1769 TAAGDPMTAAADEGG
+1769 TSAGDPFTAAAGADGR
-1784 QWVTSTGTTQLLP
+1784 WVASTGTTQLLP

-1803 VEAVDGVDGPLTVKF
+1803 VEAVGKGSEPLEVKF
-1818 YGERQQLT
+1818 YGERQQLKGWP
-1826 DRTAPGTGT
+1826 ASGTGT

-1845 RSAAGTTTAAV
+1845 RSAAGTSTAAV
-1856 CCTPDAAD
+1856 RCTPDAAD

-1916 VSTLTFTGVA
+1916 VSTLTFTGVS

-1970 GLATSPA
+1970 GIATATPA
-1977 VGGVNIYSVQPGEII
+1977 VGANIYSVQPGEII
-1992 VAATETLTAVDVYT
+1992 VAATETLTGVDVYT
-2006 TDGRHVRSLR
+2006 ADGRHVRSLR

-2022 LRIGDLPAA
+2022 LRIKGLPAG
-2031 VYVVRAATRSA
+2031 VYVVRAATDHA
-2042 VADAKVR
+2042 TANAKVSVR
-2049 VE
+2049 

>member
-1 MKRYFLSLLVC
+1 MKRYLFYLVVC
-12 LLAVGGA
+12 VLTVVGVR
-19 LPSAAQN
+19 PSAAQD
-26 MYRDYVVQQS
+26 MYTVKPVDEFSPKVYTWES
-36 STEQTWTRLSVHAH
+36 SGLNTTWPIVNLV
-50 GGFSNVD
+50 
-57 NMADGNDATCA
+57 DGNM
-68 GSGTGGYVV
+68 GTEIRGHYNKNSIITFSPSTGPVSYMLCRT
-77 FNNGA
+77 
-82 ASPNRTQLY
+82 ASDNINYHPTG
-91 KIRFSAETDHQPTS
+91 IMVESSA
-105 VVVEF
+105 
-110 CDNDNFQ
+110 DNQKWQTEYDQGTNQ
-117 NFVTT
+117 NQKEWAISFA
-122 VYNGQINRYLTEWE
+122 NPIPADRY
-136 IQFQNPNGNDYAA
+136 I
-149 GYYVRVTFTGS
+149 RVTFRCS
-160 DIRIKEVEFQG
+160 DAYQAFIWMNELTF
-171 YVTQSVRSSQTT
+171 SSSSSADFT
-183 IHHKPAKWYDR
+183 IHHKRAKWHSR
-194 RDRISQAAR
+194 RGRISEEAKA
-203 DMDSFSDDEPW
+203 MDSFSDGEEW
-214 FNLDLSSAEGQIQA
+214 FNLDLSSEEGQIQA
-228 AHTYIDTIYVHKG
+228 AHTYIDTLYVHKG
-241 DVVPLYIPDV
+241 DSVHLYLPDV
-251 YRRSSTEKITNIS
+251 FRRTSAGDIEKVS
-264 SSSYQRWYS
+264 VSSYQRWYS
-273 YRTGQTFELNNKEDG
+273 YRTGQTFELRNKDEGDNA
-288 RYDLLTPRD
+288 RHDLLTPLD
-297 GQTVYRFANGYVGQP
+297 GQAVYRFANGYVGQP
-312 VNPKGNGNYSNAAYQ
+312 VNTIGNDNNLASAAYQ
-327 MDFYYPTDEQFN
+327 MQFYYPTDEEFG
-339 RWIGSGSGI
+339 RWVGASSGI

-363 DFTPEYNDQ
+363 DFTPNYTED
-372 SQSSTF
+372 SHSSTF
-378 FPSSNAEG
+378 FPSRNADG

-400 IVGVDGRTEDKS
+400 IVGVDGRENDQS

-419 ARLNNSAYQDG
+419 GRLKNEAYRNDIETAQPD
-430 TVSPASKK
+430 SKK
-438 FLEEYDITF
+438 YLEEYEITF
-447 PARRVSNKTL
+447 SARRVSNKTL
-457 DLVALT
+457 DLVALS
-463 KDAGAYAIPDA
+463 KDAGSYAIPDA
-474 VNDDENDDR
+474 EDDSYDQGYEN
-483 YDEGFKNIRATL
+483 ISVSL
-495 VAADNTA
+495 ADNTA
-502 GIALADSKFSLAT
+502 GITLVDSVFSKPT
-515 LRTIRFRYPNT
+515 LRTIRFRYPHEDEETN
-526 DKDDG
+526 DG
-531 TQYVNDADGDGE
+531 TRYVNDTDGDGV

-552 TAKVG
+552 KAQVG
-557 GTVRT
+557 DSTKT

-577 QLTQVQVDEIEKAA
+577 PLTQVQVDEIEKAS
-591 AGTQSQATD
+591 AGKTSLATNK
-600 QYWNYAH
+600 YWNYAH
-607 RTPDY
+607 RTPEY
-612 LDDNYQLLTSMT
+612 MESNYQLLTSMA
-624 WDYDP
+624 WDFDT
-629 GVGAE
+629 GVAG
-634 VAIGNEAYYPFPLG
+634 EAGFGSNSYYPFPLG
-648 WERSSYSFYDGSRGN
+648 WERSSYSFYDGSNGS
-663 NFANSNKF
+663 NFSNGNKF

-678 ITSTYV
+678 VTSTYV
-684 DFDNKWNHG
+684 DFEGDTWHNRTAKRPQN
-693 SATEPED
+693 

-706 SRYHVYVD
+706 STFHIYVD

-721 ITRLPFEQDL
+721 VTRLPFEQNL
-731 CRGSELFVTAW
+731 CRGSELFVSAW
-742 VKSAVSADGSGSTQT
+742 VKSAVSADAAATQT
-757 NNDDACLLFTIM
+757 NNEDACLLFTIM

-793 QLHPSTFLSDSIPG
+793 QLHSSTFLSDSIPG
-807 CGKSRGEQKKPDQ
+807 CGKGKADQ

-825 FSFINEQAESNY
+825 FTFINEQENSDY

-859 DVRVYMVKPRANVVQ
+859 DVRVYMVKPRADVVQ

-888 RIDWDRLSSRLGHTD
+888 RIDWDRLSSRLGHEDTD
-903 DDRGEEEGID
+903 TAEVEGID
-913 FVFID
+913 FVFVD
-918 QTVYNEQLVANGGD
+918 QTIYNNYLAEHPEDKAAALVA
-932 KAEALREAAA
+932 AAA
-942 MIGPEEG
+942 MIGPEED
-949 SEIYDRNYGTLHF
+949 SEDYDENYGTLYF
-962 KYPFE
+962 KYPFS
-967 ENTPYDG
+967 ENKEYDG
-974 TAKDPDLAKDNPMN
+974 TAKDPDLAMDNME
-988 QDGKFYFYR
+988 DGKAYFYR

-1026 RVHDDKNETALFD
+1026 RVHDDNNEDLFD

-1051 KSEFW
+1051 KSDFW

-1093 STVTGEEKYISV
+1093 SKTGEEKYISV

-1110 FDWFFDT
+1110 FDWFFGT
-1117 EEAFYEEHESG
+1117 EEAFYEKREG
-1128 TSVQSALAHLRE
+1128 RTSVQSALTHLRD
-1140 LYPDAEDI
+1140 LYPDAAVVSE
-1148 SPETTPV
+1148 EATPV
-1155 VENGPI
+1155 R
-1161 DFSQADYDLLWKLST
+1161 DRFTQADYDLLHDLST
-1176 DKPVAGSNPPLV
+1176 RDPEAGSNPPLV

-1202 LQLVIQPITTQMPR
+1202 LQLVIQPITTRTAP
-1216 GSIELPDDAPQNLD
+1216 GSIELPDDVPLD
-1230 SLWLQVC
+1230 LDELWLQVC

-1272 RIGLAQIESTTSA
+1272 RIGLAQIEGTTA
-1285 APLRIDLRGATF
+1285 DAPLRIDLRGATF
-1297 SVVDPDPSSMLVPLT
+1297 SVDDPDPSSELVPLT

-1347 YVDEFKAQ
+1347 YVDEFTAQ

-1360 SAFDDHVSI
+1360 SAFNDHVSI

-1377 EPEDG
+1377 EPKDG

-1400 ELLAGGTST
+1400 ELLEGETST
-1409 ACYGKFAVRMNVVP
+1409 ACYGKFALRMNVVP

-1434 NWNRDENWLRV
+1434 NWNRDENWKRV
-1445 NNAQTIH
+1445 NSRTTIH

-1475 VIIPRGQQVQLYR
+1475 VLIPRGQQVQLYR
-1488 AGWRTGSD
+1488 AGWRTDSD

-1505 PDWMQSPTD
+1505 PEWMQSPTD

-1522 YDDPAPAAEH
+1522 YDDPAPAAKH

-1563 ERVWTDVEVPAGRW
+1563 ERVWTDVEVPGGQW

-1591 WYTQTS
+1591 WYTQQTS
-1597 GRQATEYF
+1597 GRQTTEYF
-1605 KRIKFDDSY
+1605 KPITFDDGY

-1628 NAAKIVENDQGTR
+1628 DAAKIVEDAAGTL
-1641 TPVSFE
+1641 TPVSFA

-1659 PYSVGSGFSLK
+1659 PYAVGSGFSLK
-1670 HGFDGVALFRL
+1670 HGVKGGALFRL

-1692 NTGALDRDSVGVLK
+1692 ATGALDRTNNGVLL
-1706 STVLVERNPD
+1706 STKMVHRDPD
-1716 MEKTEIKDYFTAELT
+1716 MEKTKIEEFFTAELT
-1731 PSANGNYYIVGNP
+1731 PSADRGYYIVGNP
-1744 FMAQMDV
+1744 FVAQMDV
-1751 AGFLKDNEDVLQ
+1751 AGFLKDNEEVLQ
-1763 QKYWAA
+1763 QKYWAT
-1769 TAAGDPMTAAADEGG
+1769 TAAGDPITAAADEGG

-1818 YGERQQLT
+1818 CGDRQQLK
-1826 DRTAPGTGT
+1826 DWPAPGTGT
-1835 TQAAALTVAC
+1835 TQAAALTVSCA
-1845 RSAAGTTTAAV
+1845 SAAGTSTAAV
-1856 CCTPDAAD
+1856 RCTPDAAD

-1970 GLATSPA
+1970 GIATATPA
-1977 VGGVNIYSVQPGEII
+1977 AGANIYSVQPGEII
-1992 VAATETLTAVDVYT
+1992 VAATETLTGVDVYT

-2016 PADVTT
+2016 PADATT

-2031 VYVVRAATRSA
+2031 VYVVRAATDHA
-2042 VADAKVR
+2042 TANAKVSVR
-2049 VE
+2049 

>member
-1 MKRYFLSLLVC
+1 MKRYLFYLVVC
-12 LLAVGGA
+12 VLTVVGVR
-19 LPSAAQN
+19 PSAAQD
-26 MYRDYVVQQS
+26 MYTVKPVDEFSPKVD
-36 STEQTWTRLSVHAH
+36 TWELS
-50 GGFSNVD
+50 GLNTTWPID
-57 NMADGNDATCA
+57 NLVDGNM
-68 GSGTGGYVV
+68 GTEIRGHYNKNSIITFSPSTGPVSYMLCRT
-77 FNNGA
+77 
-82 ASPNRTQLY
+82 ASDNINYHPTG
-91 KIRFSAETDHQPTS
+91 IMVESSA
-105 VVVEF
+105 
-110 CDNDNFQ
+110 DNQ
-117 NFVTT
+117 NWKTEYDQGTNQNQKEWVISFA
-122 VYNGQINRYLTEWE
+122 NPIPADRY
-136 IQFQNPNGNDYAA
+136 I
-149 GYYVRVTFTGS
+149 RVTFRCSAAYQAFIWMNELT
-160 DIRIKEVEFQG
+160 F
-171 YVTQSVRSSQTT
+171 SSSSSSADFT
-183 IHHKPAKWYDR
+183 IHHKRAKWHSR
-194 RDRISQAAR
+194 RGLISNAAKA
-203 DMDSFSDDEPW
+203 MDSFSDGEEMFRP
-214 FNLDLSSAEGQIQA
+214 DLSSSDDSIQA
-228 AHTYIDTIYVHKG
+228 AHTYIDTLYVHKG
-241 DVVPLYIPDV
+241 DAVNLYLPDV
-251 YRRSSTEKITNIS
+251 YRRDSESDIS
-264 SSSYQRWYS
+264 NFSVSSYQRWYS
-273 YRTGQTFELNNKEDG
+273 YRTGMTFELPHKDDSGTNV
-288 RYDLLTPRD
+288 RYDLLTPLD
-297 GQTVYRFANGYVGQP
+297 GQTIYRFANGYVGQP
-312 VNPKGNGNYSNAAYQ
+312 VNTIGNNNNLASAAYQ
-327 MDFYYPTDEQFN
+327 MQFYYPTDEEFN
-339 RWIGSGSGI
+339 HWIGAGSGI

-363 DFTPEYNDQ
+363 DFTPDYTDD
-372 SQSSTF
+372 SHSSTF
-378 FPSSNAEG
+378 FPSSNADG

-400 IVGVDGRTEDKS
+400 IVGVDGRENDQS

-419 ARLNNSAYQDG
+419 GRLKNEAYRNDIETDQPD
-430 TVSPASKK
+430 SKK
-438 FLEEYDITF
+438 YLEEYEITF
-447 PARRVSNKTL
+447 SARRVSNKTL
-457 DLVALT
+457 DLVALS
-463 KDAGAYAIPDA
+463 KDAGSYAIPDA
-474 VNDDENDDR
+474 ENDDS
-483 YDEGFKNIRATL
+483 YDQGYKNISVSL
-495 VAADNTA
+495 VDNTA
-502 GIALADSKFSLAT
+502 GIILADERFSKPT
-515 LRTIRFRYPNT
+515 LRTIRFSYPKEEPT
-526 DKDDG
+526 DG
-531 TQYVNDADGDGE
+531 TQYVNDTDRDGV

-552 TAKVG
+552 KAKVG
-557 GTVRT
+557 DSERT

-577 QLTQVQVDEIEKAA
+577 PLTQTQVDEIEKAA
-591 AGTQSQATD
+591 RSDTATLD
-600 QYWNYAH
+600 KYWNYAH
-607 RTPDY
+607 RTPEY
-612 LDDNYQLLTSMT
+612 MESNYQLLTSMA
-624 WDYDP
+624 WDFDT
-629 GVGAE
+629 GVAG
-634 VAIGNEAYYPFPLG
+634 EAGFGSNSYYPFPLG
-648 WERSSYSFYDGSRGN
+648 WERSSYSFYDGSNGSNFSN
-663 NFANSNKF
+663 NNKF

-678 ITSTYV
+678 VTSTYV
-684 DFDNKWNHG
+684 DFDNNWHHG
-693 SATEPED
+693 TAKRPQN

-706 SRYHVYVD
+706 STFHIYVD

-721 ITRLPFEQDL
+721 VTRLPFEQNL
-731 CRGSELFVTAW
+731 CRGSELFVSAW
-742 VKSAVSADGSGSTQT
+742 VKSAVSAYAAATQT
-757 NNDDACLLFTIM
+757 NNEDACLLFTIM

-793 QLHPSTFLSDSIPG
+793 QLHSSTFLSDAIPG
-807 CGKSRGEQKKPDQ
+807 CGKGKADQ

-825 FSFINEQAESNY
+825 FTFINEQENSDY

-859 DVRVYMVKPRANVVQ
+859 DVRVYMVKPRADVVQ

-888 RIDWDRLSSRLGHTD
+888 RIDWDRLSSRLGHEDTD
-903 DDRGEEEGID
+903 KGVEGID
-913 FVFID
+913 FVFVD
-918 QTVYNEQLVANGGD
+918 QTIYNNFLAEHPEKGKAAALVA
-932 KAEALREAAA
+932 AAA
-942 MIGPEEG
+942 MIGPEKG
-949 SEIYDRNYGTLHF
+949 SELYDKNHGTLYF
-962 KYPFE
+962 KYPFS
-967 ENTPYDG
+967 ENTEYDG
-974 TAKDPDLAKDNPMN
+974 TAEDPDLAKDNMK
-988 QDGKFYFYR
+988 DGKAYFYR
-997 RGTAAGGNRELVVDF
+997 RGTPAGGNRELVVDF

-1026 RVHDDKNETALFD
+1026 RVHDDDNGTELLFD

-1051 KSEFW
+1051 KSDFW

-1093 STVTGEEKYISV
+1093 SKTGEEKYISV

-1110 FDWFFDT
+1110 FDWFFGT
-1117 EEAFYEEHESG
+1117 EEAFYKEYKEHEDS
-1128 TSVQSALAHLRE
+1128 TSVQSALTHLRD
-1140 LYPDAEDI
+1140 LYPDAAVVSE
-1148 SPETTPV
+1148 EATPV
-1155 VENGPI
+1155 R
-1161 DFSQADYDLLWKLST
+1161 DMFTQADYDLLHDLST
-1176 DKPVAGSNPPLV
+1176 REPGAGSNPPLV

-1202 LQLVIQPITTQMPR
+1202 LQLVIQPITTLKAP
-1216 GSIELPDDAPQNLD
+1216 GSIELPDDVPLGLD
-1230 SLWLQVC
+1230 SLWSQVC

-1252 TVHPGFNIYTY
+1252 TVHAGFNRYNY
-1263 PDPAYDPNL
+1263 PDPAFDPNL
-1272 RIGLAQIESTTSA
+1272 RIGLAQIKSTTSK

-1297 SVVDPDPSSMLVPLT
+1297 SVDNPDPSSKLVPLT
-1312 SNERGRLVYLIG
+1312 SNKRGRLVYLIG

-1347 YVDEFKAQ
+1347 YVDDFLAQ

-1360 SAFDDHVSI
+1360 SAFNDHVSI
-1369 HFYLKGEG
+1369 RFYLKGEG
-1377 EPEDG
+1377 EPKDG

-1400 ELLAGGTST
+1400 ELLEGETST
-1409 ACYGKFAVRMNVVP
+1409 ACYGKFALRMNVVP

-1445 NNAQTIH
+1445 NKAETIY
-1452 ATDDSFLDGNTT
+1452 AASDSFLDGNTT

-1475 VIIPRGQQVQLYR
+1475 VLIPKGKQVQLYR

-1505 PDWMQSPTD
+1505 PEWMQSPTD

-1522 YDDPAPAAEH
+1522 YDDPSATAVG

-1563 ERVWTDVEVPAGRW
+1563 ERVWTDVEVPARRW
-1577 TPVSTPLQGVYAGD
+1577 TPVSTPLQDVYAGD

-1597 GRQATEYF
+1597 GSQATEYF
-1605 KRIKFDDSY
+1605 RPITFDDSY
-1614 DRLNP
+1614 DRLKP

-1628 NAAKIVENDQGTR
+1628 DAAKIVENAQGTL
-1641 TPVSFE
+1641 TPVSFKMA
-1647 TVWSSAFNDASV
+1647 VWSSAFNDASV

-1681 PKDDESYSVAT
+1681 PKDDALYSVAT

-1731 PSANGNYYIVGNP
+1731 PSADGCYYIVGNP
-1744 FMAQMDV
+1744 FVAQMDV
-1751 AGFLKDNEDVLQ
+1751 AKFLAANSDVLQ
-1763 QKYWAA
+1763 PKCWMT
-1769 TAAGDPMTAAADEGG
+1769 TAGGDPLTAAADAEGG
-1784 QWVTSTGTTQLLP
+1784 WTTSDGSTSLLLP

-1803 VEAVDGVDGPLTVKF
+1803 AEAVEGVTGPVTVKF
-1818 YGERQQLT
+1818 YGEHQQLK
-1826 DRTAPGTGT
+1826 DRTVSGTGT
-1835 TQAAALTVAC
+1835 TQAAALTVSCA
-1845 RSAAGTTTAAV
+1845 SAAGTSTAAV

-1970 GLATSPA
+1970 GIATTTPA
-1977 VGGVNIYSVQPGEII
+1977 AGANIYSVQPGEII
-1992 VAATETLTAVDVYT
+1992 VAATETLTGVDVYT

-2031 VYVVRAATRSA
+2031 VYVVRAATDHA
-2042 VADAKVR
+2042 TANAKVSVR
-2049 VE
+2049 

>member
-1 MKRYFLSLLVC
+1 MKRYLLYLVVC
-12 LLAVGGA
+12 LLAVVGVR
-19 LPSAAQN
+19 PSAAQD
-26 MYRDYVVQQS
+26 MYTMKLVDEFSPKVYTWES
-36 STEQTWTRLSVHAH
+36 SGLNTTWPINNLV
-50 GGFSNVD
+50 
-57 NMADGNDATCA
+57 DGNMGTEIRGHYNKNSIITFSPSTGPVSYMLCRTASDNVNYHPTGIMVESSADNQNWQTEYDQGTNQNQKEWVISFANPIPA
-68 GSGTGGYVV
+68 G
-77 FNNGA
+77 
-82 ASPNRTQLY
+82 
-91 KIRFSAETDHQPTS
+91 
-105 VVVEF
+105 
-110 CDNDNFQ
+110 
-117 NFVTT
+117 
-122 VYNGQINRYLTEWE
+122 RY
-136 IQFQNPNGNDYAA
+136 I
-149 GYYVRVTFTGS
+149 RVTFRCS
-160 DIRIKEVEFQG
+160 DAYQAFIWMNELTF
-171 YVTQSVRSSQTT
+171 SSSSSADFT
-183 IHHKPAKWYDR
+183 IHHKPAKWHSLR
-194 RDRISQAAR
+194 GRISQAAR
-203 DMDSFSDDEPW
+203 DMDSFGDGQEMFRP
-214 FNLDLSSAEGQIQA
+214 DLSSSDEDIQA
-228 AHTYIDTIYVHKG
+228 AHTYIDTLYVHKG
-241 DVVPLYIPDV
+241 DNVNLYLPDV
-251 YRRSSTEKITNIS
+251 FRRSSTEGIETVS
-264 SSSYQRWYS
+264 VSSYQRWYS
-273 YRTGQTFELNNKEDG
+273 YRTGQTFELHNKDAANA
-288 RYDLLTPRD
+288 RYDLLTPMS
-297 GQTVYRFANGYVGQP
+297 GGTVYRFANGYVGQP
-312 VNPKGNGNYSNAAYQ
+312 VSGTGNSTLSQSAYWMQ
-327 MDFYYPTDEQFN
+327 FHYPTDEEFGLWFN
-339 RWIGSGSGI
+339 VGDDTNI

-363 DFTPEYNDQ
+363 DFTPSYTDQ
-372 SQSSTF
+372 SNQSTF
-378 FPSSNAEG
+378 FPSSNADG
-386 KVYEPTLTHRVVFY
+386 LVYEPTLTHRIIYY
-400 IVGVDGRTEDKS
+400 IVGVDERTGDTS
-412 EGWVNGF
+412 PGWVNGF
-419 ARLNNSAYQDG
+419 GRLAGEAYCDG
-430 TVSPASKK
+430 TGTDSSSPKK
-438 FLEEYDITF
+438 YLEEYEITF

-474 VNDDENDDR
+474 ENDDS
-483 YDEGFKNIRATL
+483 YDAGFKNISVTL
-495 VAADNTA
+495 ADNTA
-502 GIALADSKFSLAT
+502 GISLEDTTFSHAT

-552 TAKVG
+552 TATVDG
-557 GTVRT
+557 GKT
-562 YNLAR
+562 YNLVR

-577 QLTQVQVDEIEKAA
+577 QLTQTQVDEIEKAA
-591 AGTQSQATD
+591 AGTQSQATGK
-600 QYWNYAH
+600 YWNYTR

-612 LDDNYQLLTSMT
+612 MDANYQLLTSMA
-624 WDYDP
+624 WDFDP
-629 GVGAE
+629 SVPST
-634 VAIGNEAYYPFPLG
+634 VNIGSQAYYPFPLG
-648 WERSSYSFYDGSRGN
+648 WERSSYSFYDGSDGKNFSN
-663 NFANSNKF
+663 NKKI

-678 ITSTYV
+678 VTNTYV
-684 DFDNKWNHG
+684 DFDNTWHSG
-693 SATEPED
+693 TATRPQN
-700 EPSKGS
+700 EPSKGRS
-706 SRYHVYVD
+706 TYHIYVD

-721 ITRLPFEQDL
+721 VTRLPFEQNL
-731 CRGSELFVTAW
+731 CLGSELFVTAW
-742 VKSAVSADGSGSTQT
+742 VKSAVSAGGGASQT
-757 NNDDACLLFTIM
+757 NNEDACLLFTIM
-769 GVRTVTSG
+769 GVRADGTS
-777 GRTSQVYT
+777 V

-793 QLHPSTFLSDSIPG
+793 QLHPSTFLNDTIPG
-807 CGKSRGEQKKPDQ
+807 CGKGSPDQ

-825 FSFINEQAESNY
+825 FTFVNEQQESDY
-837 DSYVLQVEN
+837 ESYILQVEN

-859 DVRVYMVKPRANVVQ
+859 DVRVYMVKPQADVSQ
-874 LRAGCAGERTLMSA
+874 LEAGCAGDRTLMNI
-888 RIDWDRLSSRLGHTD
+888 RLDWQRLSSRLGHQDSDT
-903 DDRGEEEGID
+903 GEEAID
-913 FVFID
+913 FIFVD
-918 QTVYNEQLVANGGD
+918 QTVYNNYLAEHPDD
-932 KAEALREAAA
+932 KAGALQAAAA
-942 MIGPEEG
+942 MIGRKEADAD
-949 SEIYDRNYGTLHF
+949 YDKNYGTLHF
-962 KYPFE
+962 KYPFADNKE
-967 ENTPYDG
+967 YTG
-974 TAKDPDLAKDNPMN
+974 TAENPNLAVDNVV
-988 QDGKFYFYR
+988 DGKAYFYR
-997 RGTAAGGNRELVVDF
+997 RGTAAGGDRELAVDF
-1012 FSDLQANRPYWMLI
+1012 YSDLRANRPYWMLI
-1026 RVHDDKNETALFD
+1026 RIHNSSHDHDDEASIFAD
-1039 ELAAVVDDSCAI
+1039 MAAIVDDSCAI
-1051 KSEFW
+1051 KSDFW

-1093 STVTGEEKYISV
+1093 STETGEEKYIPI
-1105 NEGVY
+1105 NEGIY
-1110 FDWFFDT
+1110 FDWFFGT
-1117 EEAFYEEHESG
+1117 EEAFYEEREG
-1128 TSVQSALAHLRE
+1128 RTSVQSALAHLRE
-1140 LYPDAEDI
+1140 LYPTAEDI

-1161 DFSQADYDLLWKLST
+1161 DFSQADYDLLHDLST
-1176 DKPVAGSNPPLV
+1176 REPVAGSNPPLV

-1202 LQLVIQPITTQMPR
+1202 LQLVIQPITTQTAP
-1216 GSIELPDDAPQNLD
+1216 GSIELPDDVPLNLEE
-1230 SLWLQVC
+1230 LWLQVC

-1252 TVHPGFNIYTY
+1252 TVHAGFNRYNY

-1272 RIGLAQIESTTSA
+1272 RIGLAQIKSTTSK

-1297 SVVDPDPSSMLVPLT
+1297 SVDKPDPSSKLVPLT
-1312 SNERGRLVYLIG
+1312 SNKRGRLVYLIG

-1369 HFYLKGEG
+1369 HFYLNGEG

-1400 ELLAGGTST
+1400 ELLAGETST
-1409 ACYGKFAVRMNVVP
+1409 ACYGKFALRMNVVP

-1434 NWNRDENWLRV
+1434 NWNRDENWKRV
-1445 NNAQTIH
+1445 NSRTTIH

-1475 VIIPRGQQVQLYR
+1475 VLIPRNMQIQLYR

-1505 PDWMQSPTD
+1505 PEWMQSPTD

-1522 YDDPAPAAEH
+1522 YDDPAPAAKH

-1605 KRIKFDDSY
+1605 RPIMFDDSY
-1614 DRLNP
+1614 DRLHP

-1628 NAAKIVENDQGTR
+1628 DAANIVENAQGTR

-1659 PYSVGSGFSLK
+1659 PYAVGSGFSLK
-1670 HGFDGVALFRL
+1670 HGVDGGALFRL
-1681 PKDDESYSVAT
+1681 PKDDASYEVAT
-1692 NTGALDRDSVGVLK
+1692 GSLDRDSIGELK
-1706 STVLVERNPD
+1706 STVLVDRDPD
-1716 MEKTEIKDYFTAELT
+1716 MEKTQIHDYFTATLT
-1731 PSANGNYYIVGNP
+1731 PSADGHYYIVGNP
-1744 FMAQMDV
+1744 FVAQMDV
-1751 AGFLKDNEDVLQ
+1751 AGFLEDNEDVLKQ
-1763 QKYWAA
+1763 RYWAA
-1769 TAAGDPMTAAADEGG
+1769 TAAGDPMTAAADGEG

-1818 YGERQQLT
+1818 YGERQQLKGW
-1826 DRTAPGTGT
+1826 TAPGTGT

-1845 RSAAGTTTAAV
+1845 RSAAGTSTAAV
-1856 CCTPDAAD
+1856 RCTPDAAD
-1864 GFGVGDVQLV
+1864 GFGTGDVQLV

-1916 VSTLTFTGVA
+1916 VSTLTFTGVS

-1970 GLATSPA
+1970 GIATATPA
-1977 VGGVNIYSVQPGEII
+1977 AGANIYSVQPGEII
-1992 VAATETLTAVDVYT
+1992 VAATETLTGVDVYT
-2006 TDGRHVRSLR
+2006 ADGRHVRSLR
-2016 PADVTT
+2016 PTDVTT

-2031 VYVVRAATRSA
+2031 VYVVRAATDHA
-2042 VADAKVR
+2042 TANAKVSVR
-2049 VE
+2049 

>member
-1 MKRYFLSLLVC
+1 MKRYLLYLVVC
-12 LLAVGGA
+12 LLAVVGVR
-19 LPSAAQN
+19 PSAAQD
-26 MYRDYVVQQS
+26 MYTVKPVDEFCPKVY
-36 STEQTWTRLSVHAH
+36 TWEASGLNTAWPINNLV
-50 GGFSNVD
+50 
-57 NMADGNDATCA
+57 DGNMGTEIRGHYNKNSIITFSPSTGPVRYMLCRTASDNVNYHPTGIMVESSADNQNWQTEYDQGTNQNQKEWVISFANPIPA
-68 GSGTGGYVV
+68 GQY
-77 FNNGA
+77 
-82 ASPNRTQLY
+82 
-91 KIRFSAETDHQPTS
+91 I
-105 VVVEF
+105 
-110 CDNDNFQ
+110 
-117 NFVTT
+117 
-122 VYNGQINRYLTEWE
+122 
-136 IQFQNPNGNDYAA
+136 
-149 GYYVRVTFTGS
+149 RVTFRCS
-160 DIRIKEVEFQG
+160 DAYQAFIWMNELTF
-171 YVTQSVRSSQTT
+171 SSSSSADFT
-183 IHHKPAKWYDR
+183 IHHKRAKWHSR
-194 RDRISQAAR
+194 RGRISEEAKA
-203 DMDSFSDDEPW
+203 MDSFSDGEEW
-214 FNLDLSSAEGQIQA
+214 FNLDLSSEEGQIQA
-228 AHTYIDTIYVHKG
+228 AHTYIDTLYVHKG
-241 DVVPLYIPDV
+241 DSVHLYLPDV
-251 YRRSSTEKITNIS
+251 FRRTSAGDIEKVS
-264 SSSYQRWYS
+264 VSSYQRWYS
-273 YRTGQTFELNNKEDG
+273 YRTGQTFELRNKDEGDNA
-288 RYDLLTPRD
+288 RHDLLTPLD
-297 GQTVYRFANGYVGQP
+297 GQAVYRFANGYVGQP
-312 VNPKGNGNYSNAAYQ
+312 VNTIGNDNNLASAAYQ
-327 MDFYYPTDEQFN
+327 MQFYYPTDEEFG
-339 RWIGSGSGI
+339 RWVGASSGI

-363 DFTPEYNDQ
+363 DFTPNYTED
-372 SQSSTF
+372 SHSSTF
-378 FPSSNAEG
+378 FPSRNADG

-400 IVGVDGRTEDKS
+400 IVGVDGRENDQS

-419 ARLNNSAYQDG
+419 GRLKNEAYRNDIETAQPD
-430 TVSPASKK
+430 SKK
-438 FLEEYDITF
+438 YLEEYEITF
-447 PARRVSNKTL
+447 SARRVSNKTL
-457 DLVALT
+457 DLVALS
-463 KDAGAYAIPDA
+463 KDAGSYAIPDA
-474 VNDDENDDR
+474 EDDSYDQGYEN
-483 YDEGFKNIRATL
+483 ISVSL
-495 VAADNTA
+495 ADNTA
-502 GIALADSKFSLAT
+502 GITLVDSVFSKPT
-515 LRTIRFRYPNT
+515 LRTIRFRYPHEDEETN
-526 DKDDG
+526 DG
-531 TQYVNDADGDGE
+531 TRYVNDTDDDGV

-552 TAKVG
+552 KAQVG
-557 GTVRT
+557 DSTKT

-577 QLTQVQVDEIEKAA
+577 PLTQVQVDEIEKAS
-591 AGTQSQATD
+591 AGKTSLDTNK
-600 QYWNYAH
+600 YWNYAH
-607 RTPDY
+607 RTPEY
-612 LDDNYQLLTSMT
+612 MESNYQLLTSMA
-624 WDYDP
+624 WDFDT
-629 GVGAE
+629 GVAG
-634 VAIGNEAYYPFPLG
+634 EAGFGSNSYYPFPLG
-648 WERSSYSFYDGSRGN
+648 WERSSYSFYDGSNGS
-663 NFANSNKF
+663 NFSNGNKF

-678 ITSTYV
+678 VTSTYV
-684 DFDNKWNHG
+684 DFEGDTWHNRTAKRPQN
-693 SATEPED
+693 

-706 SRYHVYVD
+706 STFHIYVD

-721 ITRLPFEQDL
+721 VTRLPFEQNL
-731 CRGSELFVTAW
+731 CRGSELFVSAW
-742 VKSAVSADGSGSTQT
+742 VKSAVSADAAATQT
-757 NNDDACLLFTIM
+757 NNEDACLLFTIM

-793 QLHPSTFLSDSIPG
+793 QIHASTFLKNSIPG
-807 CGKSRGEQKKPDQ
+807 CGNGQPDQ

-825 FSFINEQAESNY
+825 FSFINDQAESNY
-837 DSYVLQVEN
+837 ESYVLQVEN

-888 RIDWDRLSSRLGHTD
+888 RIDWDRLSSRLGHEEGDT
-903 DDRGEEEGID
+903 GQEEGID
-913 FVFID
+913 FIFVD
-918 QTVYNEQLVANGGD
+918 QTVYNEYLAANPDD
-932 KAEALREAAA
+932 KAGALKAAAA
-942 MIGPEEG
+942 MIGPEEE
-949 SEIYDRNYGTLHF
+949 SEIYDRNYGILHF

-1012 FSDLQANRPYWMLI
+1012 FSDLKANRPYWMLI
-1026 RVHDDKNETALFD
+1026 RVHDDNNPTELFK

-1051 KSEFW
+1051 KSDFW

-1093 STVTGEEKYISV
+1093 STETGEEKYIPI
-1105 NEGVY
+1105 NEGIY
-1110 FDWFFDT
+1110 FDWFFGT
-1117 EEAFYEEHESG
+1117 EDAFYEDRDG

-1140 LYPDAEDI
+1140 LYPTAEDI

-1161 DFSQADYDLLWKLST
+1161 DFSQADYDLLRELST
-1176 DKPVAGSNPPLV
+1176 ATPVAGSNPPLV

-1202 LQLVIQPITTQMPR
+1202 LQLVIQPITTQTAP
-1216 GSIELPDDAPQNLD
+1216 GSIELPDDVPLD
-1230 SLWLQVC
+1230 LESLWLQVC

-1272 RIGLAQIESTTSA
+1272 RIGLAQIEGTTA
-1285 APLRIDLRGATF
+1285 DAPLRIDLRGATF
-1297 SVVDPDPSSMLVPLT
+1297 SVDDPDPSSELVPLT
-1312 SNERGRLVYLIG
+1312 SNDRGRLVYLIG

-1347 YVDEFKAQ
+1347 YVDEFTAQ

-1360 SAFDDHVSI
+1360 SAFNDHVSI

-1377 EPEDG
+1377 EPKDG

-1400 ELLAGGTST
+1400 ERLAGGTST
-1409 ACYGKFAVRMNVVP
+1409 ACYGKFALRMNVVP

-1434 NWNRDENWLRV
+1434 NWNRDENWKRV
-1445 NNAQTIH
+1445 NSRTTIH
-1452 ATDDSFLDGNTT
+1452 ATDDRFLDGNTT

-1475 VIIPRGQQVQLYR
+1475 VLIPKGKQVQLYR

-1505 PDWMQSPTD
+1505 PEWMQSPTD

-1597 GRQATEYF
+1597 GSQTTEYF
-1605 KRIKFDDSY
+1605 KPITFGDSY
-1614 DRLNP
+1614 DRLHP
-1619 AVYQRSWNA
+1619 AVYQRSWNDDAA
-1628 NAAKIVENDQGTR
+1628 NIVENAQDTR
-1641 TPVSFE
+1641 TPVSFK

-1670 HGFDGVALFRL
+1670 HGVDGGALFRL
-1681 PKDDESYSVAT
+1681 PKDDASYDVAT

-1716 MEKTEIKDYFTAELT
+1716 MEKTKIEDYFTAELT
-1731 PSANGNYYIVGNP
+1731 PSADGCYYIVGNP

-1751 AGFLKDNEDVLQ
+1751 AGFLEDNKDVLQ
-1763 QKYWAA
+1763 QKYWME
-1769 TAAGDPMTAAADEGG
+1769 TSAGDPFTAAAGADGR
-1784 QWVTSTGTTQLLP
+1784 WVASTGTTQLLP

-1803 VEAVDGVDGPLTVKF
+1803 VEAVGKGSEPLEVKF
-1818 YGERQQLT
+1818 YGERQQLK

-1835 TQAAALTVAC
+1835 TQAAAMTVAC
-1845 RSAAGTTTAAV
+1845 RSAAGTSTAAV
-1856 CCTPDAAD
+1856 RCTPDAAD

-1970 GLATSPA
+1970 GIATATPA
-1977 VGGVNIYSVQPGEII
+1977 AGANIYSVQPGEII
-1992 VAATETLTAVDVYT
+1992 VAATETLTGVDVYT

-2022 LRIGDLPAA
+2022 LRIKGLPAG
-2031 VYVVRAATRSA
+2031 VYVVRAATDHA
-2042 VADAKVR
+2042 TANAKVSVR
-2049 VE
+2049 

>member
-1 MKRYFLSLLVC
+1 MKRYLFYLVVC
-12 LLAVGGA
+12 VLTVVGVR
-19 LPSAAQN
+19 PSAAQD
-26 MYRDYVVQQS
+26 MYTVKPVDEFSPKVYTWES
-36 STEQTWTRLSVHAH
+36 SGLNTTWPI
-50 GGFSNVD
+50 D
-57 NMADGNDATCA
+57 NLVDGNM
-68 GSGTGGYVV
+68 GTEIRGHYNKNSIITFSRPSTGPVSYMLCRT
-77 FNNGA
+77 
-82 ASPNRTQLY
+82 ASDNINYHPTG
-91 KIRFSAETDHQPTS
+91 IMVESSA
-105 VVVEF
+105 
-110 CDNDNFQ
+110 DNQ
-117 NFVTT
+117 NWQTEYDQGTNQNQKEWVISFA
-122 VYNGQINRYLTEWE
+122 NPIPADRY
-136 IQFQNPNGNDYAA
+136 I
-149 GYYVRVTFTGS
+149 RVTFRCS
-160 DIRIKEVEFQG
+160 DAYQAFIWMNELTF
-171 YVTQSVRSSQTT
+171 SSSSSSSADFT

-312 VNPKGNGNYSNAAYQ
+312 VNSKGNGNYSNAAYQ

-378 FPSSNAEG
+378 FPSSNADG

-400 IVGVDGRTEDKS
+400 IVGVDGRKDDESD
-412 EGWVNGF
+412 GWVNGF
-419 ARLNNSAYQDG
+419 ARLYDGAYRNGLNTDN
-430 TVSPASKK
+430 PASKK
-438 FLEEYDITF
+438 YLEEYEITF

-474 VNDDENDDR
+474 VNNDENDAENDDS
-483 YDEGFKNIRATL
+483 YEEGYKNITVSL

-502 GIALADSKFSLAT
+502 GITLEDDGFSAPT
-515 LRTIRFRYPNT
+515 LRTMRFSYPNT
-526 DKDDG
+526 ADADG

-552 TAKVG
+552 TAKVD

-629 GVGAE
+629 GVGTA
-634 VAIGNEAYYPFPLG
+634 AGIGNEKYYPFPLG
-648 WERSSYSFYDGSRGN
+648 WERSSYSFYDGSQGS
-663 NFANSNKF
+663 NFSNSNKF

-684 DFDNKWNHG
+684 DFDNNWHHG
-693 SATEPED
+693 SATLPQN

-721 ITRLPFEQDL
+721 ITRLPFEQNL

-742 VKSAVSADGSGSTQT
+742 VKSAVSTNDYEGADAKQT
-757 NNDDACLLFTIM
+757 NNQDACLLFTIM

-793 QLHPSTFLSDSIPG
+793 QIHASTFLKNSIPG
-807 CGKSRGEQKKPDQ
+807 CGNGQPDQ

-825 FSFINEQAESNY
+825 FSFINDQAESNY
-837 DSYVLQVEN
+837 ESYVLQVEN

-888 RIDWDRLSSRLGHTD
+888 RIDWDRLSSRLGHEEGDT
-903 DDRGEEEGID
+903 GQEEGID
-913 FVFID
+913 FIFVD
-918 QTVYNEQLVANGGD
+918 QTVYNEYLAANPDD
-932 KAEALREAAA
+932 KAGALKAAAA
-942 MIGPEEG
+942 MIGPEEE
-949 SEIYDRNYGTLHF
+949 SEIYDRNYGILHF

-1012 FSDLQANRPYWMLI
+1012 FSDLKANRPYWMLI
-1026 RVHDDKNETALFD
+1026 RVHDDDNPTALFE
-1039 ELAAVVDDSCAI
+1039 ELAAVVDDNCAI

-1093 STVTGEEKYISV
+1093 SKTGEEKYISV

-1110 FDWFFDT
+1110 FDWFFGT
-1117 EEAFYEEHESG
+1117 EEAFYENESG
-1128 TSVQSALAHLRE
+1128 TSVQSALAHLRK
-1140 LYPDAEDI
+1140 LYPTAEDI

-1155 VENGPI
+1155 VE
-1161 DFSQADYDLLWKLST
+1161 DFTQADYDLLRELST
-1176 DKPVAGSNPPLV
+1176 DEPVAGSNPPLV

-1202 LQLVIQPITTQMPR
+1202 LQLVIQPITTQMPP
-1216 GSIELPDDAPQNLD
+1216 GSIELPDDVPLD
-1230 SLWLQVC
+1230 LDELWLQVC

-1252 TVHPGFNIYTY
+1252 TVHAGFNRYNY

-1272 RIGLAQIESTTSA
+1272 RIGLAQIKSTTSK

-1369 HFYLKGEG
+1369 RFYLNGEG
-1377 EPEDG
+1377 EPKDG

-1400 ELLAGGTST
+1400 ELLKDETST
-1409 ACYGKFAVRMNVVP
+1409 ACYGKFALRMNVVP

-1445 NNAQTIH
+1445 NKAETIH
-1452 ATDDSFLDGNTT
+1452 AASDSFLDGNTT

-1475 VIIPRGQQVQLYR
+1475 VLIPRGQQVQLYR

-1505 PDWMQSPTD
+1505 PEWMQSPTD
-1514 SIQYDLMA
+1514 NIQYDLMA
-1522 YDDPAPAAEH
+1522 YDDPSATAVD

-1563 ERVWTDVEVPAGRW
+1563 ERVWTDVEVTGGQW
-1577 TPVSTPLQGVYAGD
+1577 TPVSTPLQGVVAGD

-1597 GRQATEYF
+1597 GHQQTEYF
-1605 KRIKFDDSY
+1605 QPITFTGEY
-1614 DRLNP
+1614 DRLKP

-1628 NAAKIVENDQGTR
+1628 NAAKIIEKGGGQ
-1641 TPVSFE
+1641 TPVSFS

-1659 PYSVGSGFSLK
+1659 PYTVGSGFSLK
-1670 HGFDGVALFRL
+1670 HGVADGALFRL
-1681 PKDDESYSVAT
+1681 PKDDKSYDVAT
-1692 NTGALDRDSVGVLK
+1692 GDIDRTGNGVLK
-1706 STVLVERNPD
+1706 STVLVERDPD
-1716 MEKTEIKDYFTAELT
+1716 MEKTEIHDYFTATLT
-1731 PSANGNYYIVGNP
+1731 PSADERFYIVGNP

-1751 AGFLKDNEDVLQ
+1751 AKFLAANSDVLQ
-1763 QKYWAA
+1763 PKCWMT
-1769 TAAGDPMTAAADEGG
+1769 TAGGDPLTAAADAEGG
-1784 QWVTSTGTTQLLP
+1784 WTTSDGSTSLLLP

-1803 VEAVDGVDGPLTVKF
+1803 AEAVEGVTGPVTVKF
-1818 YGERQQLT
+1818 YGEHQQLKGW
-1826 DRTAPGTGT
+1826 TAPGTGT
-1835 TQAAALTVAC
+1835 TTAAALTVSC
-1845 RSAAGTTTAAV
+1845 TSDAGTSTAAV
-1856 CCTPDAAD
+1856 RCTPGAD
-1864 GFGVGDVQLV
+1864 DGYGAGDVQLV
-1874 RGLTADVSQPTV
+1874 RGLTADASLPAV
-1886 YTVAG
+1886 YAVAG
-1891 ATAVTVDS
+1891 QTAVTVDS
-1899 RGRGGQV
+1899 RSRGGQV
-1906 PLGVYAPDGM
+1906 PLGVYAPDGTA
-1916 VSTLTFTGVA
+1916 STLTFTGVA
-1926 ALEGARLYDAQTRSE
+1926 ALEGARLYDALTRSE
-1941 RTLHEG
+1941 RPLHEG
-1947 DAVTV
+1947 DAIAV

-1970 GLATSPA
+1970 GLSTGAAATI
-1977 VGGVNIYSVQPGEII
+1977 NIYSVQQGEII
-1992 VAATETLTAVDVYT
+1992 VAATEALTAVDVYA
-2006 TDGRHVRSLR
+2006 TDGRHVSSLR
-2016 PADVTT
+2016 PTDAQTV
-2022 LRIGDLPAA
+2022 RIDDLPAG
-2031 VYVVRAATRSA
+2031 VYVVRAATA
-2042 VADAKVR
+2042 NATADGKMRVR
-2049 VE
+2049 

>member
-1 MKRYFLSLLVC
+1 MKRYFFSLVLC
-12 LLAVGGA
+12 LLAAGGA
-19 LPSAAQN
+19 LPAVAQDMFNVSYQPSAEQ
-26 MYRDYVVQQS
+26 RWS
-36 STEQTWTRLSVHAH
+36 SLPVHS
-50 GGFSNVD
+50 GNFSNVE
-57 NMADGNDATCA
+57 NMADGNNDTYAQ
-68 GSGTGGYVV
+68 SGTEGYVI
-77 FNNGA
+77 FNNGQF
-82 ASPNRTQLY
+82 SPGRAQLY
-91 KIRFSAETDHQPTS
+91 SIRFSAEAGHAPTQ
-105 VVVEF
+105 VTVEF
-110 CDNDNFQ
+110 CDNPNFEKD
-117 NFVTT
+117 VAT
-122 VYNGQINRYLTEWE
+122 VYNGSPNGSLQEWTLS
-136 IQFQNPNGNDYAA
+136 FSNPNGSNYAA
-149 GYYVRVTFTGS
+149 GYYVRVTFTGR
-160 DIRIKEVEFQG
+160 DIQIKEVKFYG
-171 YVTQSVRSSQTT
+171 YTPVSSSQTL
-183 IHHKPAKWYDR
+183 INHKPAKWHSR
-194 RDRISQAAR
+194 RGRISNAAKA
-203 DMDSFSDDEPW
+203 MDSFSDDEKW
-214 FNLDLSSAEGQIQA
+214 FRPDLSSSDEKIQA
-228 AHTYIDTIYVHKG
+228 AHTYIDTLYVHKG
-241 DVVPLYIPDV
+241 DAVNLYLPDV
-251 YRRSSTEKITNIS
+251 YRSNSESDIS
-264 SSSYQRWYS
+264 NFSVSSYQRWYS
-273 YRTGQTFELNNKEDG
+273 YRTGMTFELPHKDDSG
-288 RYDLLTPRD
+288 TDVRYDLLTPLD
-297 GQTVYRFANGYVGQP
+297 GQTIYRFANGYVGQP
-312 VNPKGNGNYSNAAYQ
+312 VNTIGNDNNLASAAYQ
-327 MDFYYPTDEQFN
+327 MQFYYPTDDEFN
-339 RWIGSGSGI
+339 RWIGAGSGI

-363 DFTPEYNDQ
+363 DFTPDYDADD
-372 SQSSTF
+372 SHSSTSTF
-378 FPSSNAEG
+378 FPSSNADG

-400 IVGVDGRTEDKS
+400 IVGVDGRENDQS

-419 ARLNNSAYQDG
+419 GRLKNGAYRNDIETGQPD
-430 TVSPASKK
+430 SKK
-438 FLEEYDITF
+438 YLEEYEITF
-447 PARRVSNKTL
+447 SARRVSNKTL
-457 DLVALT
+457 DLVALS
-463 KDAGAYAIPDA
+463 KDAGSYAIPDA
-474 VNDDENDDR
+474 ENDDS
-483 YDEGFKNIRATL
+483 YDQGYKNISVSL
-495 VAADNTA
+495 VDNTA
-502 GIALADSKFSLAT
+502 GITLADVRFSKPT
-515 LRTIRFRYPNT
+515 LRTIRFRYPNPDT
-526 DKDDG
+526 DTGDG
-531 TQYVNDADGDGE
+531 TQYVNDTDYDGV

-552 TAKVG
+552 TA
-557 GTVRT
+557 TVDGATKT

-577 QLTQVQVDEIEKAA
+577 PLTQVQVDEIEKAS
-591 AGTQSQATD
+591 AGKTSLATE

-607 RTPDY
+607 RTPEY
-612 LDDNYQLLTSMT
+612 MESNYQLLTSMA
-624 WDYDP
+624 WDFDT
-629 GVGAE
+629 GVAG
-634 VAIGNEAYYPFPLG
+634 EAGFGSNSYYPFPLG
-648 WERSSYSFYDGSRGN
+648 WERSSYSFYDGSNGL
-663 NFANSNKF
+663 NFSNRNKF

-678 ITSTYV
+678 VTSTYV
-684 DFDNKWNHG
+684 DFDNNWHHG
-693 SATEPED
+693 TAKPPKN

-706 SRYHVYVD
+706 STFHIYVD

-721 ITRLPFEQDL
+721 VTRLPFEQNL
-731 CRGSELFVTAW
+731 CRGSELFVSAW
-742 VKSAVSADGSGSTQT
+742 VKSAVSANANATQT
-757 NNDDACLLFTIM
+757 NNEDACLLFTIM

-793 QLHPSTFLSDSIPG
+793 QLHSSTFLSKEIPG
-807 CGKSRGEQKKPDQ
+807 CGKDNADQ

-825 FSFINEQAESNY
+825 FTFINEQENSDY

-859 DVRVYMVKPRANVVQ
+859 DVRVYMVKPRADVVQ

-888 RIDWDRLSSRLGHTD
+888 RIDWDRLSSRLGHEDTD
-903 DDRGEEEGID
+903 TGVEGID
-913 FVFID
+913 FVFVD
-918 QTVYNEQLVANGGD
+918 QTIYNNYLAEHPDEG
-932 KAEALREAAA
+932 KAAALKAAAA
-942 MIGPEEG
+942 MIGPEKG
-949 SEIYDRNYGTLHF
+949 SAVYDKNFGTLYF
-962 KYPFE
+962 KYPFS
-967 ENTPYDG
+967 ENTVYDG
-974 TAKDPDLAKDNPMN
+974 TAKDPDLAKDNME
-988 QDGKFYFYR
+988 DGKAYFYC

-1039 ELAAVVDDSCAI
+1039 ELAAVVDDRCAI

-1093 STVTGEEKYISV
+1093 SKTGEEKYISV
-1105 NEGVY
+1105 NEGIY
-1110 FDWFFDT
+1110 FDWFFGT
-1117 EEAFYEEHESG
+1117 EEAFYKEHDG
-1128 TSVQSALAHLRE
+1128 TSVQSALAHLRK
-1140 LYPDAEDI
+1140 LYPTAEDI

-1155 VENGPI
+1155 VE
-1161 DFSQADYDLLWKLST
+1161 DFTQADYDLLWKLST

-1202 LQLVIQPITTQMPR
+1202 LQLVIQPITTLRAP

-1230 SLWLQVC
+1230 ELWLQVC

-1297 SVVDPDPSSMLVPLT
+1297 SVDNPDPKSELVPLT
-1312 SNERGRLVYLIG
+1312 SNKRGRLVYLIG

-1360 SAFDDHVSI
+1360 SAFNDHVSI

-1377 EPEDG
+1377 EPKDG

-1400 ELLAGGTST
+1400 ELLKGETST
-1409 ACYGKFAVRMNVVP
+1409 ACYGKFALRMNVVP

-1434 NWNRDENWLRV
+1434 NWNRDENWKRV
-1445 NNAQTIH
+1445 SSPTTIH

-1464 DRAFVPMLFSK
+1464 ERAFVPMLFSK
-1475 VIIPRGQQVQLYR
+1475 VLIPRGQQVQLYR

-1505 PDWMQSPTD
+1505 PEWMQSPTD

-1522 YDDPAPAAEH
+1522 YDDPSATAAVD

-1563 ERVWTDVEVPAGRW
+1563 ERVWTDVEVPGGQW
-1577 TPVSTPLQGVYAGD
+1577 TPVSTPLQGVVAGD

-1597 GRQATEYF
+1597 GHQQTEYF
-1605 KRIKFDDSY
+1605 QPITFTGEY
-1614 DRLNP
+1614 DRLKP

-1628 NAAKIVENDQGTR
+1628 NAAKIIEKGGGQ
-1641 TPVSFE
+1641 TPVSFS

-1659 PYSVGSGFSLK
+1659 PYTVGSGFSLK
-1670 HGFDGVALFRL
+1670 HGVADGALFRL
-1681 PKDDESYSVAT
+1681 PKDDKSYDVAT
-1692 NTGALDRDSVGVLK
+1692 GDIDRTGNGVLK
-1706 STVLVERNPD
+1706 STVLVERDPD
-1716 MEKTEIKDYFTAELT
+1716 MEKTEIHDYFTATLT
-1731 PSANGNYYIVGNP
+1731 PSADRRFYIVGNP

-1751 AGFLKDNEDVLQ
+1751 AKFLAANSDVLQ
-1763 QKYWAA
+1763 PKCWMT
-1769 TAAGDPMTAAADEGG
+1769 TAGGDPLTAAADAEGG
-1784 QWVTSTGTTQLLP
+1784 WTTSDGSTSLLLP

-1803 VEAVDGVDGPLTVKF
+1803 AEAVEGVTGPVTVKF
-1818 YGERQQLT
+1818 YGEHQQLKGW
-1826 DRTAPGTGT
+1826 TASGTGT

-1845 RSAAGTTTAAV
+1845 RSAAGTSTAAV
-1856 CCTPDAAD
+1856 RCTPDAAD

-1874 RGLTADVSQPTV
+1874 RGLAGDASQPTV

-1891 ATAVTVDS
+1891 SVATTVNS
-1899 RGRGGQV
+1899 CGRGGQV

-1970 GLATSPA
+1970 GIATATPA
-1977 VGGVNIYSVQPGEII
+1977 AGANIYSVQPGEII

-2031 VYVVRAATRSA
+2031 VYVVRAATDHA
-2042 VADAKVR
+2042 TANAKVSVR
-2049 VE
+2049 

>member
-1 MKRYFLSLLVC
+1 MKRYLLYLVVC
-12 LLAVGGA
+12 LLAVVGVR
-19 LPSAAQN
+19 PSAAQD
-26 MYRDYVVQQS
+26 MYTMKLVDEFSPKVYTWES
-36 STEQTWTRLSVHAH
+36 SGLNTTWPINNLV
-50 GGFSNVD
+50 
-57 NMADGNDATCA
+57 DGNMGTEIRGHYNKNSIITFSPSTGPVSYMLCRTASDNVNYHPTGIMVESSADNQNWQTEYDQGTNQNQKEWVISFANPIPA
-68 GSGTGGYVV
+68 G
-77 FNNGA
+77 
-82 ASPNRTQLY
+82 
-91 KIRFSAETDHQPTS
+91 
-105 VVVEF
+105 
-110 CDNDNFQ
+110 
-117 NFVTT
+117 
-122 VYNGQINRYLTEWE
+122 RY
-136 IQFQNPNGNDYAA
+136 I
-149 GYYVRVTFTGS
+149 RVTFRCS
-160 DIRIKEVEFQG
+160 DAYQAFIWMNELTF
-171 YVTQSVRSSQTT
+171 SSSSSADFT
-183 IHHKPAKWYDR
+183 IQHKPAKWHSR
-194 RDRISQAAR
+194 RGRISEEAKA
-203 DMDSFSDDEPW
+203 MDSFSDDEEW
-214 FNLDLSSAEGQIQA
+214 FNLDLSSEEGQIQA
-228 AHTYIDTIYVHKG
+228 AHTYIDTLYVHKG
-241 DVVPLYIPDV
+241 DSVNLYLPDV
-251 YRRSSTEKITNIS
+251 YRRDSESDIS
-264 SSSYQRWYS
+264 NFSVSSYQRWYS
-273 YRTGQTFELNNKEDG
+273 YRTGMTFELPNKDV
-288 RYDLLTPRD
+288 RYDLLTPLD
-297 GQTVYRFANGYVGQP
+297 GHTIYRFANGYVGQP
-312 VNPKGNGNYSNAAYQ
+312 VGVDTIGNKDNSRKAAYQ
-327 MDFYYPTDEQFN
+327 MQFYYPTDEEFD
-339 RWIGSGSGI
+339 RWVGAGSGI

-363 DFTPEYNDQ
+363 DFTPDYDND
-372 SQSSTF
+372 SHSSTF
-378 FPSSNAEG
+378 FPSNNADG

-400 IVGVDGRTEDKS
+400 IVGVDDRENDQS

-419 ARLNNSAYQDG
+419 GRLKNGAYRNDIETGQPD
-430 TVSPASKK
+430 SKK
-438 FLEEYDITF
+438 YLEEYEITF
-447 PARRVSNKTL
+447 SARRVSNKTL
-457 DLVALT
+457 DLVALS
-463 KDAGAYAIPDA
+463 KDAGSYAIPDA
-474 VNDDENDDR
+474 ENDDS
-483 YDEGFKNIRATL
+483 YDQGYKNISVSL
-495 VAADNTA
+495 VDNTA
-502 GIALADSKFSLAT
+502 GIILADVGFSKPT
-515 LRTIRFRYPNT
+515 LRTIRFRYPNPDT
-526 DKDDG
+526 DTGDG
-531 TQYVNDADGDGE
+531 TRYVNDDDGDGV

-552 TAKVG
+552 TA
-557 GTVRT
+557 TVNDKTKT

-577 QLTQVQVDEIEKAA
+577 PLTQVQVDEIEKAS
-591 AGTQSQATD
+591 AGKTSLATE

-607 RTPDY
+607 RTPEY
-612 LDDNYQLLTSMT
+612 MESNYQLLTSMA
-624 WDYDP
+624 WDFDT
-629 GVGAE
+629 GVAAE
-634 VAIGNEAYYPFPLG
+634 AGFGNNSYYPFPLG
-648 WERSSYSFYDGSRGN
+648 WERSSYSFYDGSNGSNFSN
-663 NFANSNKF
+663 NHKF

-678 ITSTYV
+678 VTSTYV
-684 DFDNKWNHG
+684 DFDDNWHNG
-693 SATEPED
+693 TATRPQN

-706 SRYHVYVD
+706 STFHIYVD

-721 ITRLPFEQDL
+721 VTRLPFDQDL
-731 CRGSELFVTAW
+731 CRGSELFVSAW
-742 VKSAVSADGSGSTQT
+742 VKSAVSTAGTTATQT
-757 NNDDACLLFTIM
+757 NNEDACLLFTIM

-793 QLHPSTFLSDSIPG
+793 QLHSSTFLSNAIPG
-807 CGKSRGEQKKPDQ
+807 CGGGNADQ

-825 FSFINEQAESNY
+825 FTFINEQENSDY

-859 DVRVYMVKPRANVVQ
+859 DVRVYMVKPRADVVQ

-888 RIDWDRLSSRLGHTD
+888 RIDWDRLSSRLGHEDADT
-903 DDRGEEEGID
+903 GVEGID
-913 FVFID
+913 FVFVD
-918 QTVYNEQLVANGGD
+918 QTIYNNYLAEHPDEG
-932 KAEALREAAA
+932 KAAALEAAAA

-949 SEIYDRNYGTLHF
+949 SEVYDKNYGTLYF
-962 KYPFE
+962 KYPFS
-967 ENTPYDG
+967 ENKEYDG
-974 TAKDPDLAKDNPMN
+974 TAEDPDLAMGNME
-988 QDGKFYFYR
+988 DGKAYFYR

-1026 RVHDDKNETALFD
+1026 RVHDDNNETALFD

-1051 KSEFW
+1051 KSDFW

-1110 FDWFFDT
+1110 FDWFFGT
-1117 EEAFYEEHESG
+1117 EEAFYKEHEGG
-1128 TSVQSALAHLRE
+1128 TSVQSALAHLRD
-1140 LYPDAEDI
+1140 LYPTAEDI

-1155 VENGPI
+1155 VENGL
-1161 DFSQADYDLLWKLST
+1161 FTQADYDLLLELSMSES
-1176 DKPVAGSNPPLV
+1176 VAGSNPPLV

-1202 LQLVIQPITTQMPR
+1202 LQLVIQPITTLTAP
-1216 GSIELPDDAPQNLD
+1216 GSIELPDDAPLD
-1230 SLWLQVC
+1230 LDGLWGQVC

-1252 TVHPGFNIYTY
+1252 TVHAGFNRYNY

-1272 RIGLAQIESTTSA
+1272 RIGLAQIESTTST

-1297 SVVDPDPSSMLVPLT
+1297 SVDDPDPSSKLVPLT

-1347 YVDEFKAQ
+1347 YVDDFLAQ

-1360 SAFDDHVSI
+1360 SAFNDHVSI
-1369 HFYLKGEG
+1369 HFYLNGEG
-1377 EPEDG
+1377 EPKDG

-1400 ELLAGGTST
+1400 ELLADETST

-1434 NWNRDENWLRV
+1434 NWNRDENWKRV
-1445 NNAQTIH
+1445 NSHITIH

-1475 VIIPRGQQVQLYR
+1475 VIIPRDKKVQLYR
-1488 AGWRTGSD
+1488 AGWRSSD

-1505 PDWMQSPTD
+1505 PEWMQSPTD
-1514 SIQYDLMA
+1514 NIQYDLMA
-1522 YDDPAPAAEH
+1522 YDDPSATAVD

-1563 ERVWTDVEVPAGRW
+1563 ERVWTDVEVTGGQW

-1591 WYTQTS
+1591 WYTQSS
-1597 GRQATEYF
+1597 GSQTTEYF
-1605 KRIKFDDSY
+1605 KHITFGDGY

-1628 NAAKIVENDQGTR
+1628 DAANIVENAQDTR

-1670 HGFDGVALFRL
+1670 HGVDGGALFRL
-1681 PKDDESYSVAT
+1681 PKDDASYSVAT
-1692 NTGALDRDSVGVLK
+1692 GALDRTNNGVLL
-1706 STVLVERNPD
+1706 STKMVHRDPD
-1716 MEKTEIKDYFTAELT
+1716 LEKTEIEDYFTAELT
-1731 PSANGNYYIVGNP
+1731 PSADGRYYIVGNP
-1744 FMAQMDV
+1744 FVAQMDV
-1751 AGFLKDNEDVLQ
+1751 AGFLEDNKDVLQ

-1769 TAAGDPMTAAADEGG
+1769 TAAGDPMTAATDGEG

-1818 YGERQQLT
+1818 YGERQQLKGW
-1826 DRTAPGTGT
+1826 TAPGTGT
-1835 TQAAALTVAC
+1835 TQAAAMTVSCA
-1845 RSAAGTTTAAV
+1845 SAAGTSTAAV
-1856 CCTPDAAD
+1856 RCTPDAAD

-1874 RGLTADVSQPTV
+1874 RGLTANVSQPTV

-1970 GLATSPA
+1970 GIATATPA
-1977 VGGVNIYSVQPGEII
+1977 AGANIYSVQPGEII
-1992 VAATETLTAVDVYT
+1992 VAATETLTGVDVYT

>member
-1 MKRYFLSLLVC
+1 MKRYFLSLFVC

-26 MYRDYVVQQS
+26 MYRERLPEEFSPTIDSWDSNGGWNTQSYPINRLVDGNMGTEIRGNWNKSSSNITFSPSNRPIKGMRCRTATTNYIERPTGIMVQS
-36 STEQTWTRLSVHAH
+36 ST
-50 GGFSNVD
+50 D
-57 NMADGNDATCA
+57 
-68 GSGTGGYVV
+68 
-77 FNNGA
+77 
-82 ASPNRTQLY
+82 
-91 KIRFSAETDHQPTS
+91 K
-105 VVVEF
+105 
-110 CDNDNFQ
+110 Q
-117 NFVTT
+117 NWQT
-122 VYNGQINRYLTEWE
+122 VYNSNVSRDQTEW
-136 IQFQNPNGNDYAA
+136 IINFTNHIPA
-149 GYYVRVTFTGS
+149 GRYIRVTFYCGTEWHAFIYMNELTFS
-160 DIRIKEVEFQG
+160 STEATTRD
-171 YVTQSVRSSQTT
+171 VT
-183 IHHKPAKWYDR
+183 INHKPAKWYDR

-203 DMDSFSDDEPW
+203 DMDSFSDEEKW

-241 DVVPLYIPDV
+241 DVVPLYLPDV
-251 YRRSSTEKITNIS
+251 YRSNSESDIS
-264 SSSYQRWYS
+264 NFSVSSYQRWYS
-273 YRTGQTFELNNKEDG
+273 YRTGRTFELRNKDEDANA
-288 RYDLLTPRD
+288 RHDLLTPLD
-297 GQTVYRFANGYVGQP
+297 GQTIYRFANGYVGQP
-312 VNPKGNGNYSNAAYQ
+312 VNTIGNDDNLASAAYQ
-327 MDFYYPTDEQFN
+327 MQFYYPTDEEFA
-339 RWIGSGSGI
+339 RWVGAGSGI

-363 DFTPEYNDQ
+363 DFTPDYDND
-372 SQSSTF
+372 SHSSTF
-378 FPSSNAEG
+378 FPSSNADG

-400 IVGVDGRTEDKS
+400 IVGVDGRENDQS

-419 ARLNNSAYQDG
+419 GRLKNGAYRNGIETDQPD
-430 TVSPASKK
+430 SKK
-438 FLEEYDITF
+438 YLEEYEITF
-447 PARRVSNKTL
+447 SARRVSNKTL
-457 DLVALT
+457 DLVALS
-463 KDAGAYAIPDA
+463 KDAGSYAIPDA
-474 VNDDENDDR
+474 ENDDS
-483 YDEGFKNIRATL
+483 YDQGYKNISVSL
-495 VAADNTA
+495 VDADNTA
-502 GIALADSKFSLAT
+502 GIILADDRFSRPT
-515 LRTIRFRYPNT
+515 LRTIRFRYPNEGT
-526 DKDDG
+526 DG
-531 TQYVNDADGDGE
+531 TRYVNDTDGDGV

-552 TAKVG
+552 KANVG
-557 GTVRT
+557 DSTKT

-577 QLTQVQVDEIEKAA
+577 QLTQTQVDEIEKAA
-591 AGTQSQATD
+591 RSDTATLATD
-600 QYWNYAH
+600 KYWNYAH
-607 RTPDY
+607 RTPEY
-612 LDDNYQLLTSMT
+612 MESNYQLLTSMA
-624 WDYDP
+624 WDFDT
-629 GVGAE
+629 GVAGA
-634 VAIGNEAYYPFPLG
+634 AGFGNNSYYPFPLG
-648 WERSSYSFYDGSRGN
+648 WERSSYSFYDGSNGSNFSN
-663 NFANSNKF
+663 NHKF

-678 ITSTYV
+678 VTSTYV
-684 DFDNKWNHG
+684 DFDDNWHNG
-693 SATEPED
+693 TATRPQN

-706 SRYHVYVD
+706 STFHIYVD

-721 ITRLPFEQDL
+721 VTRLPFDQDL
-731 CRGSELFVTAW
+731 CRGSELFVSAW
-742 VKSAVSADGSGSTQT
+742 VKSAVSAYAAATQT
-757 NNDDACLLFTIM
+757 NNEDACLLFTIM

-793 QLHPSTFLSDSIPG
+793 QLHSSTFLSDAIPG
-807 CGKSRGEQKKPDQ
+807 CGKDNADQ

-825 FSFINEQAESNY
+825 FTFINEQENSDY

-859 DVRVYMVKPRANVVQ
+859 DVRVYMVKPRADVVQ

-888 RIDWDRLSSRLGHTD
+888 RIDWDRLSSRLGHEDTD
-903 DDRGEEEGID
+903 KGVEGID
-913 FVFID
+913 FVFVD
-918 QTVYNEQLVANGGD
+918 QTIYNNYLAEHPEED
-932 KAEALREAAA
+932 KAAALEAAAA
-942 MIGPEEG
+942 MIGPEKG
-949 SEIYDRNYGTLHF
+949 SEVYDKNYGTLYF
-962 KYPFE
+962 KYPFS
-967 ENTPYDG
+967 ENKEYDG
-974 TAKDPDLAKDNPMN
+974 TAEDPDLAMDNME
-988 QDGKFYFYR
+988 DGKAYFYR
-997 RGTAAGGNRELVVDF
+997 RGKATGGNRELVVDF

-1026 RVHDDKNETALFD
+1026 RVHDDNNETELFD

-1051 KSEFW
+1051 KSDFW

-1093 STVTGEEKYISV
+1093 STETGEEKYISV

-1110 FDWFFDT
+1110 FDWFFGT
-1117 EEAFYEEHESG
+1117 EEAFYEEREG
-1128 TSVQSALAHLRE
+1128 DTSVQSALTHLRE
-1140 LYPDAEDI
+1140 LYPTAEDI

-1155 VENGPI
+1155 VE
-1161 DFSQADYDLLWKLST
+1161 DFTQADYDLLWKLST
-1176 DKPVAGSNPPLV
+1176 AEPVAGSNPPLV

-1202 LQLVIQPITTQMPR
+1202 LQLVIQPITTQTAP
-1216 GSIELPDDAPQNLD
+1216 GSIELPDDVPLDLD
-1230 SLWLQVC
+1230 SLWVQVC

-1252 TVHPGFNIYTY
+1252 TVHAGFNRYNY
-1263 PDPAYDPNL
+1263 PDLAYDPNL
-1272 RIGLAQIESTTSA
+1272 RIGLAQIDSTTSA

-1297 SVVDPDPSSMLVPLT
+1297 SVDDPDPSSKLVPLT

-1347 YVDEFKAQ
+1347 YVDDFLAQ

-1369 HFYLKGEG
+1369 HFYLNGEG
-1377 EPEDG
+1377 EPKDG

-1400 ELLAGGTST
+1400 ERLKGVTST
-1409 ACYGKFAVRMNVVP
+1409 ACYGKFALRMNVVP
-1423 EYLVWNGGPTN
+1423 EYLVWKGGPTD
-1434 NWNRDENWLRV
+1434 NWNRDENWKRV
-1445 NNAQTIH
+1445 NSRTTIH

-1475 VIIPRGQQVQLYR
+1475 VLIPKGKQVQLYR

-1505 PDWMQSPTD
+1505 PEWMQSPTD
-1514 SIQYDLMA
+1514 NIQYDLMA
-1522 YDDPAPAAEH
+1522 YDDPSAAAVD

-1563 ERVWTDVEVPAGRW
+1563 ERVWTDVEVTGGQW

-1591 WYTQTS
+1591 WYTQSS
-1597 GRQATEYF
+1597 GSQTTEYF
-1605 KRIKFDDSY
+1605 KPITFGDGY
-1614 DRLNP
+1614 DRLDP

-1628 NAAKIVENDQGTR
+1628 DAANIVENAQGTR

-1670 HGFDGVALFRL
+1670 HGVDDGALFRL
-1681 PKDDESYSVAT
+1681 PKDDASYSVAT

-1716 MEKTEIKDYFTAELT
+1716 MEKSRIYDYFTAELT
-1731 PSANGNYYIVGNP
+1731 PSADRRYYIVGNP
-1744 FMAQMDV
+1744 FVAQMDV
-1751 AGFLKDNEDVLQ
+1751 AGFLEDNQDVLQ
-1763 QKYWAA
+1763 QKYWME
-1769 TAAGDPMTAAADEGG
+1769 TSAGDPFTAAAGADGR
-1784 QWVTSTGTTQLLP
+1784 WVASTGTTQLLP

-1818 YGERQQLT
+1818 YGERQQLK
-1826 DRTAPGTGT
+1826 DWTAPGTGT
-1835 TQAAALTVAC
+1835 TQAAAMTVSCA
-1845 RSAAGTTTAAV
+1845 SAAGTSTAAV
-1856 CCTPDAAD
+1856 RCTPDAAD

-1891 ATAVTVDS
+1891 ATAVTIDS

-1970 GLATSPA
+1970 GLSTGAAATI
-1977 VGGVNIYSVQPGEII
+1977 NIYSVQQGEII
-1992 VAATETLTAVDVYT
+1992 VAATEALTAVDVYA
-2006 TDGRHVRSLR
+2006 TDGRHVSSLR
-2016 PADVTT
+2016 PTDAQTV
-2022 LRIGDLPAA
+2022 RIDDLPAG
-2031 VYVVRAATRSA
+2031 VYVVRAATA
-2042 VADAKVR
+2042 NATADGKMRVR
-2049 VE
+2049 

>member
-1 MKRYFLSLLVC
+1 MKRYLLYLVVC
-12 LLAVGGA
+12 LLAVVGVR
-19 LPSAAQN
+19 PSAAQD
-26 MYRDYVVQQS
+26 MYTMKLVDEFSPKVYTWES
-36 STEQTWTRLSVHAH
+36 SGLNTTWPINNLV
-50 GGFSNVD
+50 
-57 NMADGNDATCA
+57 DGNM
-68 GSGTGGYVV
+68 GTEIRGHYNKNSIITFSPSTGPVSYMLCRT
-77 FNNGA
+77 
-82 ASPNRTQLY
+82 ASDNVNYHPTG
-91 KIRFSAETDHQPTS
+91 IMVESSA
-105 VVVEF
+105 
-110 CDNDNFQ
+110 DNQDWQTEYDQGTNQ
-117 NFVTT
+117 NQKEWVISFA
-122 VYNGQINRYLTEWE
+122 NPIPADRY
-136 IQFQNPNGNDYAA
+136 I
-149 GYYVRVTFTGS
+149 RVTFRCS
-160 DIRIKEVEFQG
+160 DANQAFIWMNELTF
-171 YVTQSVRSSQTT
+171 SSSSSSSADFT
-183 IHHKPAKWYDR
+183 IHHKRAKWYSR
-194 RDRISQAAR
+194 RDRISKEAK
-203 DMDSFSDDEPW
+203 DMDSFSDDEEMFRP
-214 FNLDLSSAEGQIQA
+214 DLSSSDEKIQA
-228 AHTYIDTIYVHKG
+228 AHTYIDTLYVHKG
-241 DVVPLYIPDV
+241 DAVNLYLPDV
-251 YRRSSTEKITNIS
+251 YRRDSESDIS
-264 SSSYQRWYS
+264 NFSVSSYQRWYS
-273 YRTGQTFELNNKEDG
+273 YRTGQTFELRNKDEDANA
-288 RYDLLTPRD
+288 RHDLLTPLD
-297 GQTVYRFANGYVGQP
+297 GQTIYRFANGYVGQP
-312 VNPKGNGNYSNAAYQ
+312 VNTIGNDNNLASAAYQ
-327 MDFYYPTDEQFN
+327 MQFYYPTDEEFN
-339 RWIGSGSGI
+339 RWIGADNGI

-363 DFTPEYNDQ
+363 DFTPDYPADN
-372 SQSSTF
+372 SHPSTF
-378 FPSSNAEG
+378 FPSSNADG

-400 IVGVDGRTEDKS
+400 IVGVDGRENDQS

-419 ARLNNSAYQDG
+419 GRLKNEAYRNDIETGQPD
-430 TVSPASKK
+430 SKK
-438 FLEEYDITF
+438 YLEEYEITF
-447 PARRVSNKTL
+447 SARRVSNKTL
-457 DLVALT
+457 DLVALS
-463 KDAGAYAIPDA
+463 KDAGSYAIPDA
-474 VNDDENDDR
+474 ENDDS
-483 YDEGFKNIRATL
+483 YDQGYNNISVSL
-495 VAADNTA
+495 VEADNTA
-502 GIALADSKFSLAT
+502 GITLADDRFSKPT
-515 LRTIRFRYPNT
+515 LRTIRFRYPNEGT
-526 DKDDG
+526 DG
-531 TQYVNDADGDGE
+531 TRYVNDADGDGV

-552 TAKVG
+552 TARVDG
-557 GTVRT
+557 SDRT

-577 QLTQVQVDEIEKAA
+577 PLTQVQVDEIEKAA
-591 AGTQSQATD
+591 RSDTATLATD
-600 QYWNYAH
+600 KYWNYIH
-607 RTPDY
+607 RTPEY
-612 LDDNYQLLTSMT
+612 IESNYQLLTSMA
-624 WDYDP
+624 WDFDT
-629 GVGAE
+629 GVAADAGF
-634 VAIGNEAYYPFPLG
+634 GNNSYYPFPLG
-648 WERSSYSFYDGSRGN
+648 WERSSYSFYDGSSGSNFSN
-663 NFANSNKF
+663 NHKF

-678 ITSTYV
+678 VTSTYV
-684 DFDNKWNHG
+684 DFDDNWDNGTAKRPQN
-693 SATEPED
+693 

-706 SRYHVYVD
+706 STFHIYVD

-721 ITRLPFEQDL
+721 VTRLPFEQDL
-731 CRGSELFVTAW
+731 CRGSELFVSAW
-742 VKSAVSADGSGSTQT
+742 VKSAVSANAAATQT
-757 NNDDACLLFTIM
+757 NNEDACLLFTIM

-793 QLHPSTFLSDSIPG
+793 QLHSSTFLSDSIPG
-807 CGKSRGEQKKPDQ
+807 CGKGKADQ

-825 FSFINEQAESNY
+825 FTFINEQENSDY

-859 DVRVYMVKPRANVVQ
+859 DVRVYMVKPRADVVQ

-888 RIDWDRLSSRLGHTD
+888 RIDWDRLSSRLGHEDTD
-903 DDRGEEEGID
+903 TGVEEGID
-913 FVFID
+913 FVFVD
-918 QTVYNEQLVANGGD
+918 QTIYNNYLAEHPDEG
-932 KAEALREAAA
+932 KAAALEAAAA
-942 MIGPEEG
+942 MIGPKEG
-949 SEIYDRNYGTLHF
+949 SEVYDRNYGTLYF
-962 KYPFE
+962 KYPFS
-967 ENTPYDG
+967 ENKEYDG
-974 TAKDPDLAKDNPMN
+974 TADDPDLAKDNME
-988 QDGKFYFYR
+988 DGKAYFYR

-1026 RVHDDKNETALFD
+1026 RVHDDNNETELFD

-1051 KSEFW
+1051 KSDFW

-1093 STVTGEEKYISV
+1093 STETGEEKYIPI
-1105 NEGVY
+1105 NEGIY
-1110 FDWFFDT
+1110 FDWFFGT
-1117 EEAFYEEHESG
+1117 EDAFYEDRDG
-1128 TSVQSALAHLRE
+1128 TSVQSALAHLRK
-1140 LYPDAEDI
+1140 LYPTAEDI

-1155 VENGPI
+1155 VENEL
-1161 DFSQADYDLLWKLST
+1161 FSQADYDLLWKLST
-1176 DKPVAGSNPPLV
+1176 AEPVAGSNPPLV

-1202 LQLVIQPITTQMPR
+1202 LQLVIQPITTQMPP
-1216 GSIELPDDAPQNLD
+1216 GSIELPDDVPLNLEE
-1230 SLWLQVC
+1230 LWLQVC

-1252 TVHPGFNIYTY
+1252 TVHAGFNRYNY

-1272 RIGLAQIESTTSA
+1272 RIGLAQIKSTTSK

-1297 SVVDPDPSSMLVPLT
+1297 SVNNPDPSSRLVPLT

-1347 YVDEFKAQ
+1347 YVDDFLAQ

-1369 HFYLKGEG
+1369 RFYLKGEG
-1377 EPEDG
+1377 EPKDG

-1400 ELLAGGTST
+1400 ELLKDETST
-1409 ACYGKFAVRMNVVP
+1409 ACYGKFALRMNVVP

-1475 VIIPRGQQVQLYR
+1475 VLIPRGQQVQLYR

-1505 PDWMQSPTD
+1505 PEWMQSPTD

-1563 ERVWTDVEVPAGRW
+1563 ERVWTDVEVPGGQW

-1591 WYTQTS
+1591 WYTQQTS
-1597 GRQATEYF
+1597 GRQTTEYF
-1605 KRIKFDDSY
+1605 KPIKFGDGY

-1628 NAAKIVENDQGTR
+1628 RAANIVENAQGT
-1641 TPVSFE
+1641 TLVSFE

-1670 HGFDGVALFRL
+1670 HGVKGGALFRL

-1692 NTGALDRDSVGVLK
+1692 ATGALDRTNNGVLL
-1706 STVLVERNPD
+1706 STKMVHRDPD
-1716 MEKTEIKDYFTAELT
+1716 MEKTEIEEFFTAELT
-1731 PSANGNYYIVGNP
+1731 PSADGCYYIVGNP

-1751 AGFLKDNEDVLQ
+1751 AGFLEDNKDVLQ
-1763 QKYWAA
+1763 QKYWME
-1769 TAAGDPMTAAADEGG
+1769 TSEGDPFTAAADEGG

-1803 VEAVDGVDGPLTVKF
+1803 VEAVGKGSEPLEVKF
-1818 YGERQQLT
+1818 YGKRQQLT
-1826 DRTAPGTGT
+1826 DRTASGTGT

-1845 RSAAGTTTAAV
+1845 RSAAGTSTAAV
-1856 CCTPDAAD
+1856 RCTPDAAD

-1970 GLATSPA
+1970 GIATATPA
-1977 VGGVNIYSVQPGEII
+1977 AGANIYSVQPGEII

-2016 PADVTT
+2016 PADATT

>member
-1 MKRYFLSLLVC
+1 MKRYFFSLVLC
-12 LLAVGGA
+12 LLAAGGA
-19 LPSAAQN
+19 LPVVAQDMFNVSYQPSAE
-26 MYRDYVVQQS
+26 RTWS
-36 STEQTWTRLSVHAH
+36 SLPVHSY
-50 GGFSNVD
+50 GGFSNVGNMTDD
-57 NMADGNDATCA
+57 NDGTYAQ
-68 GSGTGGYVV
+68 SGTGGYVI
-77 FNNGA
+77 FNNGQS
-82 ASPNRTQLY
+82 SPGRAQLY
-91 KIRFSAETDHQPTS
+91 RIRFSAEAGHAPTQ
-105 VVVEF
+105 VRVEF
-110 CDNDNFQ
+110 CDNVNF
-117 NFVTT
+117 NEYVVT
-122 VYNGQINRYLTEWE
+122 VYNGSINPYLNEWTLD
-136 IQFQNPNGNDYAA
+136 FYNSNNGSNYAA
-149 GYYVRVTFTGS
+149 GYYVRVTFTGR
-160 DIRIKEVEFQG
+160 DIRIKEVEFNG
-171 YVTQSVRSSQTT
+171 YTPVSSSQTL
-183 IHHKPAKWYDR
+183 INHKPAKWHSR
-194 RDRISQAAR
+194 RDHISEEAKA
-203 DMDSFSDDEPW
+203 MDSFSDGEEW
-214 FNLDLSSAEGQIQA
+214 FNLDLSSEEGQIQA
-228 AHTYIDTIYVHKG
+228 AHTYIDTLYVHKG
-241 DVVPLYIPDV
+241 DAVNLYLPDV
-251 YRRSSTEKITNIS
+251 YRKSFESDIS
-264 SSSYQRWYS
+264 NFSVSSYQRWYS
-273 YRTGQTFELNNKEDG
+273 YRTGMTFELPHKDSGTNV
-288 RYDLLTPRD
+288 RYDLLTPLD
-297 GQTVYRFANGYVGQP
+297 GQTIYRFANGYVGQP
-312 VNPKGNGNYSNAAYQ
+312 VNTIGNNNNLASAAYQ
-327 MDFYYPTDEQFN
+327 MQFYYPTDEEFG
-339 RWIGSGSGI
+339 RWIGAGSGI

-363 DFTPEYNDQ
+363 DFTPDYTDA
-372 SQSSTF
+372 SHTSTF
-378 FPSSNAEG
+378 FPSSNADG

-400 IVGVDGRTEDKS
+400 IVGVDDRENDQS

-419 ARLNNSAYQDG
+419 GRLKDGAYRNGIETDQPD
-430 TVSPASKK
+430 SKK
-438 FLEEYDITF
+438 YLEEYEITF
-447 PARRVSNKTL
+447 SARRVSNKTL
-457 DLVALT
+457 DLVALS
-463 KDAGAYAIPDA
+463 KDAGSYAIPDA
-474 VNDDENDDR
+474 ENDDS
-483 YDEGFKNIRATL
+483 YDQGYNNISVSL
-495 VAADNTA
+495 VEADNTA
-502 GIALADSKFSLAT
+502 GITLADVGFSRPT
-515 LRTIRFRYPNT
+515 LRTIRFKYPNEWA
-526 DKDDG
+526 DG
-531 TQYVNDADGDGE
+531 TRYVNDADGDGV

-552 TAKVG
+552 TARVDG
-557 GTVRT
+557 SDRT

-577 QLTQVQVDEIEKAA
+577 PLTQVQVDEIEKAS
-591 AGTQSQATD
+591 AGKASLATG

-607 RTPDY
+607 RTPEY
-612 LDDNYQLLTSMT
+612 MESNYQLLTSMA
-624 WDYDP
+624 WDFDT
-629 GVGAE
+629 E
-634 VAIGNEAYYPFPLG
+634 VAAAVRFGNNSYYPFPLG
-648 WERSSYSFYDGSRGN
+648 WERSSYSFYDGSNGSNFSN
-663 NFANSNKF
+663 NHKF

-678 ITSTYV
+678 VTSTYV
-684 DFDNKWNHG
+684 DFDDNWHNG
-693 SATEPED
+693 TATRPQN

-706 SRYHVYVD
+706 STFHIYVD

-721 ITRLPFEQDL
+721 VTRLPFDQDL
-731 CRGSELFVTAW
+731 CRGSELFVSAW
-742 VKSAVSADGSGSTQT
+742 VKSAVSTAGTTATQT
-757 NNDDACLLFTIM
+757 NNEDACLLFTIM

-793 QLHPSTFLSDSIPG
+793 QLHSSTFLSNAIPG
-807 CGKSRGEQKKPDQ
+807 CGGGNADQ

-825 FSFINEQAESNY
+825 FTFINEQENSDY

-859 DVRVYMVKPRANVVQ
+859 DVRVYMVKPRADVVQ

-888 RIDWDRLSSRLGHTD
+888 RIDWDRLSSRLGHEDADT
-903 DDRGEEEGID
+903 GVEGID
-913 FVFID
+913 FVFVD
-918 QTVYNEQLVANGGD
+918 QTIYNNYLAEHPEEG
-932 KAEALREAAA
+932 KAAALEAAAA

-949 SEIYDRNYGTLHF
+949 SEVYDKNYGTLYF
-962 KYPFE
+962 KYPFS
-967 ENTPYDG
+967 ENKEYDG
-974 TAKDPDLAKDNPMN
+974 TAEDPDLAMGNME
-988 QDGKFYFYR
+988 DGKAYFYR

-1026 RVHDDKNETALFD
+1026 RVHDDNNETALFD

-1051 KSEFW
+1051 KSDFW

-1110 FDWFFDT
+1110 FDWFFGT
-1117 EEAFYEEHESG
+1117 EEAFYKEHEGG
-1128 TSVQSALAHLRE
+1128 TSVQSALAHLRD
-1140 LYPDAEDI
+1140 LYPTAEDI

-1155 VENGPI
+1155 VENGLFTQ
-1161 DFSQADYDLLWKLST
+1161 DDYDLLLELSMSES
-1176 DKPVAGSNPPLV
+1176 VAGSNPPLV

-1202 LQLVIQPITTQMPR
+1202 LQLVIQPITTLTAP
-1216 GSIELPDDAPQNLD
+1216 GSIELPDDAPLD
-1230 SLWLQVC
+1230 LDGLWGQVC

-1252 TVHPGFNIYTY
+1252 TVHAGFNRYNY

-1272 RIGLAQIESTTSA
+1272 RIGLAQIESTTST

-1297 SVVDPDPSSMLVPLT
+1297 SVDDPDPSSKLVPLT

-1347 YVDEFKAQ
+1347 YVDDFLAQ

-1360 SAFDDHVSI
+1360 SAFNDHVSI
-1369 HFYLKGEG
+1369 HFYLNGEG
-1377 EPEDG
+1377 EPKDG

-1400 ELLAGGTST
+1400 ELLADETST

-1434 NWNRDENWLRV
+1434 NWNRDENWKRV
-1445 NNAQTIH
+1445 NSRTTIH

-1475 VIIPRGQQVQLYR
+1475 VIIPRDKQVQLYR
-1488 AGWRTGSD
+1488 AGWRSSD

-1505 PDWMQSPTD
+1505 PEWMQSPTD
-1514 SIQYDLMA
+1514 NIQYDLMA
-1522 YDDPAPAAEH
+1522 YDDPSAAAVD

-1563 ERVWTDVEVPAGRW
+1563 ERVWTDVKVTGGQW

-1591 WYTQTS
+1591 WYTQSS
-1597 GRQATEYF
+1597 GSQTTEYF
-1605 KRIKFDDSY
+1605 KHITFGDGY

-1628 NAAKIVENDQGTR
+1628 DAANIVENAQGTR

-1670 HGFDGVALFRL
+1670 HGVDGGALFRL
-1681 PKDDESYSVAT
+1681 PKDDASYSVAT
-1692 NTGALDRDSVGVLK
+1692 GALDRTNNGVLL
-1706 STVLVERNPD
+1706 STKMVHRDPD
-1716 MEKTEIKDYFTAELT
+1716 LEKTEIEDYFTAELT
-1731 PSANGNYYIVGNP
+1731 PSADGRYYIVGNP
-1744 FMAQMDV
+1744 FVAQMDV
-1751 AGFLKDNEDVLQ
+1751 AGFLEDNKDVLQ

-1818 YGERQQLT
+1818 YGERQQLNGW
-1826 DRTAPGTGT
+1826 TAPGTGT
-1835 TQAAALTVAC
+1835 TQAAAMTVSCA
-1845 RSAAGTTTAAV
+1845 SAAGTSTAAV
-1856 CCTPDAAD
+1856 RCTPDAAD

-1970 GLATSPA
+1970 GIATATPA
-1977 VGGVNIYSVQPGEII
+1977 AGANIYSVQPGEII
-1992 VAATETLTAVDVYT
+1992 VAATETLTGVDVYT

>member
-1 MKRYFLSLLVC
+1 MKRYLFYLVVC
-12 LLAVGGA
+12 VLTVVGVR
-19 LPSAAQN
+19 PSAAQD
-26 MYRDYVVQQS
+26 MYTVKPVDEFSPKVY
-36 STEQTWTRLSVHAH
+36 TWELS
-50 GGFSNVD
+50 GLNTMWPID
-57 NMADGNDATCA
+57 NLVDGNM
-68 GSGTGGYVV
+68 GTEIRGHYNKNSIITFSPSTGPVSYMLCRT
-77 FNNGA
+77 
-82 ASPNRTQLY
+82 ASDNINYHPTGIMVESSADNRKWQTEYDQG
-91 KIRFSAETDHQPTS
+91 T
-105 VVVEF
+105 
-110 CDNDNFQ
+110 NQ
-117 NFVTT
+117 NQKEWAISFA
-122 VYNGQINRYLTEWE
+122 NPIPADRY
-136 IQFQNPNGNDYAA
+136 I
-149 GYYVRVTFTGS
+149 RVTFRCS
-160 DIRIKEVEFQG
+160 DASQAFIWMNELTF
-171 YVTQSVRSSQTT
+171 SSSSSADFT
-183 IHHKPAKWYDR
+183 IHHKRAKWHSR
-194 RDRISQAAR
+194 RGRISEEAKA
-203 DMDSFSDDEPW
+203 MDSFSDSEEMFRP
-214 FNLDLSSAEGQIQA
+214 DLSSSDERIQA
-228 AHTYIDTIYVHKG
+228 AHTYIDTLYVHKG
-241 DVVPLYIPDV
+241 DSVHLYLPDV
-251 YRRSSTEKITNIS
+251 FRRTSTGDIEIVS
-264 SSSYQRWYS
+264 VSSYQRWYS
-273 YRTGQTFELNNKEDG
+273 YRTGRTFELRNKDEGDNA
-288 RYDLLTPRD
+288 RHDLLTPLD
-297 GQTVYRFANGYVGQP
+297 GQAVYRFANGYVGQP
-312 VNPKGNGNYSNAAYQ
+312 VNTIGNDNNLASAAYQ
-327 MDFYYPTDEQFN
+327 MQFYYPTDEEFG
-339 RWIGSGSGI
+339 RWVGASSGI

-363 DFTPEYNDQ
+363 DFTPDYTED
-372 SQSSTF
+372 SHSSTF
-378 FPSSNAEG
+378 FPSRNADG

-400 IVGVDGRTEDKS
+400 IVGVDGRENDQS

-419 ARLNNSAYQDG
+419 GRLKNEAYRNDIETAQPD
-430 TVSPASKK
+430 SKK
-438 FLEEYDITF
+438 YLEEYEITF
-447 PARRVSNKTL
+447 SARRVSNKTL
-457 DLVALT
+457 DLVALS
-463 KDAGAYAIPDA
+463 KDAGSYAIPDA
-474 VNDDENDDR
+474 EDDSYDQGYEN
-483 YDEGFKNIRATL
+483 ISVSL
-495 VAADNTA
+495 ADNTA
-502 GIALADSKFSLAT
+502 GITLVDSVFSKPT
-515 LRTIRFRYPNT
+515 LRTIRFRYPHEDEETN
-526 DKDDG
+526 DG
-531 TQYVNDADGDGE
+531 TRYVNDTDGDGV

-552 TAKVG
+552 KAQVG
-557 GTVRT
+557 DSTKT

-577 QLTQVQVDEIEKAA
+577 PLTQVQVDEIEKAS
-591 AGTQSQATD
+591 AGKTSLATNK
-600 QYWNYAH
+600 YWNYAH
-607 RTPDY
+607 RTPEY
-612 LDDNYQLLTSMT
+612 MESNYQLLTSMA
-624 WDYDP
+624 WDFDT
-629 GVGAE
+629 GVAG
-634 VAIGNEAYYPFPLG
+634 EAGFGSNSYYPFPLG
-648 WERSSYSFYDGSRGN
+648 WERSSYSFYDGSNGS
-663 NFANSNKF
+663 NFSNGNKF

-678 ITSTYV
+678 VTSTYV
-684 DFDNKWNHG
+684 DFEGDTWHNRTAKRPQN
-693 SATEPED
+693 

-706 SRYHVYVD
+706 STFHIYVD

-721 ITRLPFEQDL
+721 VTRLPFEQDL
-731 CRGSELFVTAW
+731 CRGSELFVSAW
-742 VKSAVSADGSGSTQT
+742 VKSAVSADAATQT
-757 NNDDACLLFTIM
+757 NNEDACLLFTIM

-793 QLHPSTFLSDSIPG
+793 QLHSSTFLSEAIPG
-807 CGKSRGEQKKPDQ
+807 CGKGIADQ

-825 FSFINEQAESNY
+825 FSFINDQAESNY
-837 DSYVLQVEN
+837 ESYVLQVEN

-888 RIDWDRLSSRLGHTD
+888 RIDWDRLSSRLGHEEGDT
-903 DDRGEEEGID
+903 GQEEGID
-913 FVFID
+913 FIFVD
-918 QTVYNEQLVANGGD
+918 QTVYNEYLAANPDD
-932 KAEALREAAA
+932 KAGALKAAAA
-942 MIGPEEG
+942 MIGPEEE
-949 SEIYDRNYGTLHF
+949 SEIYDRNYGILHF

-1012 FSDLQANRPYWMLI
+1012 YSDLQANRPYWMLI
-1026 RVHDDKNETALFD
+1026 RVHDDDNTTDLFD

-1051 KSEFW
+1051 RSDFW

-1093 STVTGEEKYISV
+1093 SKTGEEKYISV
-1105 NEGVY
+1105 NEGIY
-1110 FDWFFDT
+1110 FDWFFGT
-1117 EEAFYEEHESG
+1117 EEAFYEKHESG
-1128 TSVQSALAHLRE
+1128 TSVQSALTHLRE
-1140 LYPDAEDI
+1140 LYPTAEDI

-1155 VENGPI
+1155 VENGLI
-1161 DFSQADYDLLWKLST
+1161 DFSQADYDLLRKLST
-1176 DKPVAGSNPPLV
+1176 AEPVAGSNPPLV

-1202 LQLVIQPITTQMPR
+1202 LQLVIQPITTRTAP
-1216 GSIELPDDAPQNLD
+1216 GSIELPDDAPQDLD
-1230 SLWLQVC
+1230 SLWGQVC

-1252 TVHPGFNIYTY
+1252 TVHAGFNRYNY

-1297 SVVDPDPSSMLVPLT
+1297 SEDNPGEGSELVPLT

-1324 TNDPEYED
+1324 TNDPEYEELIND
-1332 IVNSPD
+1332 LD
-1338 FSQYAYPIG
+1338 FSEYAYPIG
-1347 YVDEFKAQ
+1347 YVDSLNAE
-1355 PYEQG
+1355 PYRQG
-1360 SAFDDHVSI
+1360 SDYDDHVSL
-1369 HFYLKGEG
+1369 HFYLNGEG
-1377 EPEDG
+1377 DPEDG
-1382 FVFHPKEGYWYT
+1382 FMFRPKEGYWYT

-1400 ELLAGGTST
+1400 ERLDGVTST
-1409 ACYGKFAVRMNVVP
+1409 ACYGKFTVRMNVVP

-1434 NWNRDENWLRV
+1434 NWNRDENWKRV
-1445 NNAQTIH
+1445 NSRTTIH
-1452 ATDDSFLDGNTT
+1452 ATDDSFLEGNTT

-1505 PDWMQSPTD
+1505 PEWMQPPTD

-1522 YDDPAPAAEH
+1522 YDDPSATAAVD

-1563 ERVWTDVEVPAGRW
+1563 ERVWTDVEVPARRW
-1577 TPVSTPLQGVYAGD
+1577 TPVSTPLQDVYAGD

-1605 KRIKFDDSY
+1605 KRITFDDSY

-1628 NAAKIVENDQGTR
+1628 DAANIVENAQDTR

-1659 PYSVGSGFSLK
+1659 PYTVGSGFSLK
-1670 HGFDGVALFRL
+1670 HGVADGALFRL
-1681 PKDDESYSVAT
+1681 PKDDKSYDVAT
-1692 NTGALDRDSVGVLK
+1692 GDIDRTGNGVLK
-1706 STVLVERNPD
+1706 STVLVERDPD
-1716 MEKTEIKDYFTAELT
+1716 MEKTEIHDYFTATLT
-1731 PSANGNYYIVGNP
+1731 PSADGRFYIVGNP

-1751 AGFLKDNEDVLQ
+1751 AKFLAANSDVLQ
-1763 QKYWAA
+1763 PKCWMT
-1769 TAAGDPMTAAADEGG
+1769 TAGGDPLTAAADAEGG
-1784 QWVTSTGTTQLLP
+1784 WTTSDGSTSLLLP

-1803 VEAVDGVDGPLTVKF
+1803 AEAVEGVTGPVTVKF
-1818 YGERQQLT
+1818 YGEHQQLKGW
-1826 DRTAPGTGT
+1826 TAPGTGT
-1835 TQAAALTVAC
+1835 TTAAALTVSC
-1845 RSAAGTTTAAV
+1845 TSDAGTSTAAV
-1856 CCTPDAAD
+1856 RCIPGAD
-1864 GFGVGDVQLV
+1864 DGYGAGDVQLV

-1970 GLATSPA
+1970 GIATTTPA
-1977 VGGVNIYSVQPGEII
+1977 AGANIYSVQPGEII
-1992 VAATETLTAVDVYT
+1992 VAATETLTGVDVYT
-2006 TDGRHVRSLR
+2006 TDGRHVRSLC
-2016 PADVTT
+2016 PSDVTT

-2031 VYVVRAATRSA
+2031 VYVVRAATDHA
-2042 VADAKVR
+2042 TANAKVSVR
-2049 VE
+2049 

>member
-1 MKRYFLSLLVC
+1 MKRYLFYLVVC
-12 LLAVGGA
+12 VLTVVGVR
-19 LPSAAQN
+19 PSAAQD
-26 MYRDYVVQQS
+26 MYTVKPVDEFSPKVD
-36 STEQTWTRLSVHAH
+36 TWELS
-50 GGFSNVD
+50 GLNTTWPID
-57 NMADGNDATCA
+57 NLVDGNM
-68 GSGTGGYVV
+68 GTEIRGHYNKNSIITFSPSTGPVSYMLCRT
-77 FNNGA
+77 
-82 ASPNRTQLY
+82 ASDNINYHPTG
-91 KIRFSAETDHQPTS
+91 IMVESSA
-105 VVVEF
+105 
-110 CDNDNFQ
+110 DNKNWKTEYDQGTNQ
-117 NFVTT
+117 N
-122 VYNGQINRYLTEWE
+122 QKEWV
-136 IQFQNPNGNDYAA
+136 ISFANPIPADQYI
-149 GYYVRVTFTGS
+149 RVTFRCS
-160 DIRIKEVEFQG
+160 DAYQAFIWMNELTF
-171 YVTQSVRSSQTT
+171 SSSSSADFT
-183 IHHKPAKWYDR
+183 IQHKPAKWHSR
-194 RDRISQAAR
+194 RGLISDGAKA
-203 DMDSFSDDEPW
+203 MDSFSDGEEW
-214 FNLDLSSAEGQIQA
+214 FNLDLSSEEGKIQA

-1026 RVHDDKNETALFD
+1026 RVHDDNNPTELFK

-1051 KSEFW
+1051 KSDFW

-1093 STVTGEEKYISV
+1093 STETGEEKYIPI
-1105 NEGVY
+1105 NEGIY
-1110 FDWFFDT
+1110 FDWFFGT
-1117 EEAFYEEHESG
+1117 EEAFYEEREG
-1128 TSVQSALAHLRE
+1128 RTSVQSALAHLRD
-1140 LYPDAEDI
+1140 LYPDAAVVSE
-1148 SPETTPV
+1148 EATPV
-1155 VENGPI
+1155 R
-1161 DFSQADYDLLWKLST
+1161 DMFTQADYDLLHDLST
-1176 DKPVAGSNPPLV
+1176 REPVAGSNPPLV

-1202 LQLVIQPITTQMPR
+1202 LQLVIQPITTQTAP
-1216 GSIELPDDAPQNLD
+1216 GSIELPDDVPLD
-1230 SLWLQVC
+1230 LDELWLQVC

-1272 RIGLAQIESTTSA
+1272 RIGLAQIKSTTSA

-1297 SVVDPDPSSMLVPLT
+1297 SVDKPDPSSMLVPLT
-1312 SNERGRLVYLIG
+1312 SNKRGRLVYLIG

-1369 HFYLKGEG
+1369 RFYLNGEG
-1377 EPEDG
+1377 EPKDG

-1400 ELLAGGTST
+1400 ELLKGVTST
-1409 ACYGKFAVRMNVVP
+1409 ACYGKFALRMNVVP

-1434 NWNRDENWLRV
+1434 NWNRDENWKRV
-1445 NNAQTIH
+1445 NSRTTIH

-1475 VIIPRGQQVQLYR
+1475 VLIPKGKQVQLYR

-1505 PDWMQSPTD
+1505 PEWMQSPTD

-1522 YDDPAPAAEH
+1522 YDDPAPAAKH

-1628 NAAKIVENDQGTR
+1628 DAANIVENQDTR

-1647 TVWSSAFNDASV
+1647 MVWSSAFNDASV
-1659 PYSVGSGFSLK
+1659 PYAVGSGFSLK
-1670 HGFDGVALFRL
+1670 HGVKGGALFRL
-1681 PKDDESYSVAT
+1681 PKDDASYDVAT

-1716 MEKTEIKDYFTAELT
+1716 MEKTKIEDYFTAELT
-1731 PSANGNYYIVGNP
+1731 PSADGCYYIVGNP

-1751 AGFLKDNEDVLQ
+1751 AGFLEDNKDVLQ
-1763 QKYWAA
+1763 QKYWME
-1769 TAAGDPMTAAADEGG
+1769 TSAGDPFTAAAGADGR
-1784 QWVTSTGTTQLLP
+1784 WVASTGTTQLLP

-1803 VEAVDGVDGPLTVKF
+1803 VEAVGKGSEPLEVKF

-1826 DRTAPGTGT
+1826 ERTAPGTGT

-1856 CCTPDAAD
+1856 CCTAGAD
-1864 GFGVGDVQLV
+1864 DGYGAGDVQLV
-1874 RGLTADVSQPTV
+1874 RGLAGDASQPTV

-1891 ATAVTVDS
+1891 SVATTVNS

-1916 VSTLTFTGVA
+1916 VSTLTFTGVS
-1926 ALEGARLYDAQTRSE
+1926 ALEGARLYDAETRSE

-1970 GLATSPA
+1970 GIATATPA
-1977 VGGVNIYSVQPGEII
+1977 AGANIYSVQPGEII
-1992 VAATETLTAVDVYT
+1992 VAATETLTGVDVYT

-2016 PADVTT
+2016 PADATT
-2022 LRIGDLPAA
+2022 MRIKGLPAG
-2031 VYVVRAATRSA
+2031 VYVVRAATDHA
-2042 VADAKVR
+2042 TANAKVSVR
-2049 VE
+2049 

>member
-1 MKRYFLSLLVC
+1 MKRYLLYLVVC
-12 LLAVGGA
+12 LLAVVGVR
-19 LPSAAQN
+19 PSAAQD
-26 MYRDYVVQQS
+26 MYTMKLVDEFSPKVY
-36 STEQTWTRLSVHAH
+36 TWEASGLNTTWPINNLV
-50 GGFSNVD
+50 
-57 NMADGNDATCA
+57 DGNMGTEIRGHYNKNSIITFSPSTGPVSYMLCRTASDNINYHPTGIMVESSADNQNWQTKYDQGTNQNQKEWVISFANPIPA
-68 GSGTGGYVV
+68 G
-77 FNNGA
+77 
-82 ASPNRTQLY
+82 
-91 KIRFSAETDHQPTS
+91 
-105 VVVEF
+105 
-110 CDNDNFQ
+110 
-117 NFVTT
+117 
-122 VYNGQINRYLTEWE
+122 RY
-136 IQFQNPNGNDYAA
+136 I
-149 GYYVRVTFTGS
+149 RVTFRCS
-160 DIRIKEVEFQG
+160 DAYQAFIWMNELTF
-171 YVTQSVRSSQTT
+171 SSSSSADFT
-183 IHHKPAKWYDR
+183 IHHKRAKWHSR
-194 RDRISQAAR
+194 RGRISEEAKA
-203 DMDSFSDDEPW
+203 MDSFSDRDEW
-214 FNLDLSSAEGQIQA
+214 FNLDLSSEEGQIQA
-228 AHTYIDTIYVHKG
+228 AHTYIDTLYVHKG
-241 DVVPLYIPDV
+241 DSVHLYLPDV
-251 YRRSSTEKITNIS
+251 FRRTSAGDIEKVS
-264 SSSYQRWYS
+264 VSSYQRWYS
-273 YRTGQTFELNNKEDG
+273 YRTGQTFELRNKDEGDNA
-288 RYDLLTPRD
+288 RHDLLTPLD
-297 GQTVYRFANGYVGQP
+297 GQAVYRFANGYVGQP
-312 VNPKGNGNYSNAAYQ
+312 VNTIGNDNNLASAAYQ
-327 MDFYYPTDEQFN
+327 MQFYYPTDEEFG
-339 RWIGSGSGI
+339 RWVGASSGI

-363 DFTPEYNDQ
+363 DFTLDYTED
-372 SQSSTF
+372 SHSSTF
-378 FPSSNAEG
+378 FPSRNADG

-400 IVGVDGRTEDKS
+400 IVGVDGRENDQS

-419 ARLNNSAYQDG
+419 GRLKNEAYRNDIETAQPD
-430 TVSPASKK
+430 SKK
-438 FLEEYDITF
+438 YLEEYEITF
-447 PARRVSNKTL
+447 SARRVSNKTL
-457 DLVALT
+457 DLVALS
-463 KDAGAYAIPDA
+463 KDAGSYAIPDA
-474 VNDDENDDR
+474 EDDSYDQGYEN
-483 YDEGFKNIRATL
+483 ISVSL
-495 VAADNTA
+495 ADNTA
-502 GIALADSKFSLAT
+502 GITLVDSVFSKPT
-515 LRTIRFRYPNT
+515 LRTIRFRYPHEDEETN
-526 DKDDG
+526 DG
-531 TQYVNDADGDGE
+531 TRYVNDTDGDGV

-552 TAKVG
+552 KAQVG
-557 GTVRT
+557 DSTKT

-577 QLTQVQVDEIEKAA
+577 PLTQVQVDEIEKAS
-591 AGTQSQATD
+591 AGKTSLATNK
-600 QYWNYAH
+600 YWNYAH
-607 RTPDY
+607 RTPEY
-612 LDDNYQLLTSMT
+612 MESNYQLLTSMA
-624 WDYDP
+624 WDFDT
-629 GVGAE
+629 GVAG
-634 VAIGNEAYYPFPLG
+634 EAGFGSNSYYPFPLG
-648 WERSSYSFYDGSRGN
+648 WERSSYSFYDGSNGS
-663 NFANSNKF
+663 NFSNGNKF

-678 ITSTYV
+678 VTSTYV
-684 DFDNKWNHG
+684 DFEGDTWHNRTAKRPQN
-693 SATEPED
+693 

-706 SRYHVYVD
+706 STFHIYVD

-721 ITRLPFEQDL
+721 VTRLPFEQNL
-731 CRGSELFVTAW
+731 CRGSELFVSAW
-742 VKSAVSADGSGSTQT
+742 VKSAVSADAAATQT
-757 NNDDACLLFTIM
+757 NNEDACLLFTIM

-793 QLHPSTFLSDSIPG
+793 QLHSSTFLSDSIPG
-807 CGKSRGEQKKPDQ
+807 CGKGKADQ

-825 FSFINEQAESNY
+825 FTFINEQENSDY

-859 DVRVYMVKPRANVVQ
+859 DVRVYMVKPRADVVQ

-888 RIDWDRLSSRLGHTD
+888 RIDWDRLSSRLGHEDTD
-903 DDRGEEEGID
+903 TAEVEGID
-913 FVFID
+913 FVFVD
-918 QTVYNEQLVANGGD
+918 QTIYNNYLAEHPEDKAAALVA
-932 KAEALREAAA
+932 AAA
-942 MIGPEEG
+942 MIGPEKG
-949 SEIYDRNYGTLHF
+949 SEVYDENYGTLYF
-962 KYPFE
+962 KYPFSENE
-967 ENTPYDG
+967 EYHG
-974 TAKDPDLAKDNPMN
+974 TAKDPDLAMDNME
-988 QDGKFYFYR
+988 DGKAYFYR

-1026 RVHDDKNETALFD
+1026 RVHDDNNETALFD

-1051 KSEFW
+1051 KSDFW

-1093 STVTGEEKYISV
+1093 SKTGEEKYISV

-1110 FDWFFDT
+1110 FDWFFGT
-1117 EEAFYEEHESG
+1117 EEAFYEKREG
-1128 TSVQSALAHLRE
+1128 RTSVQSALTHLRE
-1140 LYPDAEDI
+1140 LYPTAEDI

-1155 VENGPI
+1155 VENGLI
-1161 DFSQADYDLLWKLST
+1161 DFSQADYDLLRKLST
-1176 DKPVAGSNPPLV
+1176 DTAVAGSNPPLV

-1202 LQLVIQPITTQMPR
+1202 LQLVIQPITTQTAP

-1252 TVHPGFNIYTY
+1252 TVHAGFNRYNY

-1272 RIGLAQIESTTSA
+1272 RIGLAQIVSTTSE

-1297 SVVDPDPSSMLVPLT
+1297 SVDDPAPESKLVPLT

-1347 YVDEFKAQ
+1347 YVDDFLAQ

-1369 HFYLKGEG
+1369 RFYLNGEG
-1377 EPEDG
+1377 EPKDG

-1400 ELLAGGTST
+1400 ELLPGETST

-1434 NWNRDENWLRV
+1434 NWNRDENWKRV
-1445 NNAQTIH
+1445 NSRTTIH
-1452 ATDDSFLDGNTT
+1452 ATDESFLDGNTT

-1475 VIIPRGQQVQLYR
+1475 VIIPRDKQIQLYR

-1505 PDWMQSPTD
+1505 PEWMQPPTD

-1522 YDDPAPAAEH
+1522 YDDPSATAGD

-1577 TPVSTPLQGVYAGD
+1577 TPVSTPLQDVYAGD

-1605 KRIKFDDSY
+1605 KRITFDDSY
-1614 DRLNP
+1614 DRLHP
-1619 AVYQRSWNA
+1619 AVYQRSWNDDAA
-1628 NAAKIVENDQGTR
+1628 NIVENAQDTR
-1641 TPVSFE
+1641 TPVSFK

-1659 PYSVGSGFSLK
+1659 PYTVGSGFSLK
-1670 HGFDGVALFRL
+1670 HGVADGALFRL
-1681 PKDDESYSVAT
+1681 PKDDKSYDVAT
-1692 NTGALDRDSVGVLK
+1692 GDIDRTGNGVLK
-1706 STVLVERNPD
+1706 STVLVERDPD
-1716 MEKTEIKDYFTAELT
+1716 MEKTEIHDYFTATLT
-1731 PSANGNYYIVGNP
+1731 PSADGRFYIVGNP

-1751 AGFLKDNEDVLQ
+1751 AKFLAANSDVLQ
-1763 QKYWAA
+1763 PKCWMT
-1769 TAAGDPMTAAADEGG
+1769 TAGGDPLTAAADAEGG
-1784 QWVTSTGTTQLLP
+1784 WTTSDGSTSLLLP

-1803 VEAVDGVDGPLTVKF
+1803 AEAVEGVTGPVTVKF
-1818 YGERQQLT
+1818 YGEHQQLKGW
-1826 DRTAPGTGT
+1826 TAPGTGT
-1835 TQAAALTVAC
+1835 TTAAALTVSC
-1845 RSAAGTTTAAV
+1845 TSDAGTSTAAV
-1856 CCTPDAAD
+1856 RCTPDAAD

-1926 ALEGARLYDAQTRSE
+1926 ALEGARLYDALTRSE
-1941 RTLHEG
+1941 RPLHEG
-1947 DAVTV
+1947 DAIAV

-1970 GLATSPA
+1970 GIATATPA
-1977 VGGVNIYSVQPGEII
+1977 AGANIYSVQPGEII

-2016 PADVTT
+2016 PADATT

-2031 VYVVRAATRSA
+2031 VYVVRAATDHA
-2042 VADAKVR
+2042 TANAKVSVR
-2049 VE
+2049 